1 MWPLAALQAGLF
13 FHARLAAS
21 SVDVYTAQA
30 VLTLTGRV
38 DATRLRA
45 AAQALLDRH
54 ETLRTAFV
62 TDGDGNAV
70 QIVLDHAQVAW
81 TEHDRRVSD
90 GGAPEGSA
98 WSRSAT
104 ASEPAGRTA
113 ETGEFAD
120 LVEADRNA
128 RFDLA
133 APPLI
138 RFTLIRVAE
147 HEWRF
152 VVSNHH
158 ILLDGWSTPLVMR
171 DLLALYAL
179 HGDASA
185 LPAVRSYRH
194 FLEWVAQQDH
204 SVSVAAWSDA
214 LRGVTEPTLLARP
227 DASREITALS
237 DEYLFD
243 LDEPTT
249 ARLVALAA
257 ELGVTPNTV
266 LQVAWSIVLGRMT
279 GRDDVLFGTT
289 VSGRPAQLSG
299 VESMVGLFINTV
311 PVRVRFDAAESVRE
325 VLTRT
330 QGEQADL
337 LDHHYIGLAEIQSA
351 AGIGGL
357 FDSLV
362 VFESYPVDAEGIK
375 AQAADIDGMAVT
387 GLDAADAT
395 HYPLSLIA
403 QLDTKLR
410 IRAGYLSDL
419 FDAATVHRIAERL
432 IRVLTAI
439 TAEPGVAVG
448 DIELLDAAERALVVR
463 EWNATAH
470 EVDQRA
476 TLVSMFEAQLAKT
489 PQATALTFEGTSLSY
504 AEFADEVY
512 RLARWLI
519 DRGVGPESYVALGM
533 RRSIDLVVG
542 MYAVSVA
549 GGAYV
554 PLDPDHPAERTEY
567 ILATAD
573 PVCVLT
579 SGTDLEID
587 TAQVRI
593 DLLDLEG
600 YAETRVTD
608 AERGTP
614 LRPSNTAYVIFT
626 SGSTG
631 RPKGVAVSH
640 GAIVNR
646 LVWMQT
652 EYGLTADDVVLQK
665 TPATF
670 DVSVWEFFWP
680 LQIGAR
686 LVVAKPDGHRDPAYL
701 AEIIRTEGVTVTH
714 FVPSMLAVFVADAA
728 AARCESLR
736 LVFASGEALPPKP
749 AHRLREL
756 TGATLHNLYGPT
768 EAAVDVTF
776 HEVVDTDTDTVP
788 IGAPVFNT
796 EVYVLDSRLRPVP
809 VGVAGELYLAGT
821 QLARGYVARPDL
833 TADRFVANPFED
845 DGQRMYRT
853 GDLVA
858 WTEHG
863 ELEYLGRTDFQV
875 KLRGLRIELGEIE
888 SALTG
893 LDEVAQSVV
902 VVRGDQHTGDQLVA
916 YVIPAPG
923 RSVDIEDAR
932 EQLGENLPA
941 YMVPAVIVVLD
952 EFPLNASGK
961 LDRKA
966 LPAPVFEAAVFRAPT
981 TPVEEIV
988 AATFAEVLGLER
1000 VGLDDDFF
1008 ALGGNS
1014 LTATRVAARLSAA
1027 LESDIGV
1034 RELFESA
1041 TVAALAARAETHS
1054 GTDRRAALV
1063 PQQRPERVPLSLA
1076 QQRMWFLNRFD
1087 PESAVDNIPAAVRLS
1102 GLLDRQALQVAVADV
1117 LARHESLRTYYPEVS
1132 GAAHQV
1138 IVPTGKVIPDLAP
1151 IDTTAAELPRRLAD
1165 LVRTAFDVT
1174 AEVPF
1179 RAALFELSPTEHV
1192 LALVVH
1198 HISADGFS
1206 MGPLTRDV
1214 MTAYSARV
1222 EGAEP
1227 AWRPLE
1233 VQYADFALWQRAVL
1247 GDEDDAKSVISQQIS
1262 FWAEQLRGLPEQL
1275 DLPADRPRPAVA
1287 SGRGA
1292 THTFEIDADTH
1303 AALTE
1308 LARTRGATLFMVAH
1322 AALAVLLS
1330 RLSGETDIAIG
1341 TPIAGRGER
1350 ALDDLIGMFVNTL
1363 VLRTEVDGD
1372 AGFTELLG
1380 EVRARDI
1387 AAFGHADLPFERLV
1401 EIINPARSQA
1411 RHPLFQVM
1419 LSFQNTGQTSLELPG
1434 LTVSGVDLAVDV
1446 AKFDLQVVLTEK
1458 PADSPSG
1465 IVAELIYATDLF
1477 DAATMDGFGARFAR
1491 LLAELAADPT
1501 RAVGDIALLDA
1512 AETALAVRG
1521 WNDTAREL
1529 PAAGTLVE
1537 EFGRQAAAT
1546 PDAVALVDPGTG
1558 ATLTYA
1564 EFASRVH
1571 RLAHRLIEAGVGP
1584 ETLVALG
1591 LRRSIDL
1598 VVAAYAVQEA
1608 GGGYVPLDLDQPADR
1623 IAYVLETAA
1632 PVVVLTTG
1640 REAFDAGELPT
1651 LAIDTLEVAAYSDA
1665 PVTDAER
1672 LAPLR
1677 PQHPAYV
1684 IFTSGSTGR
1693 PKGVAVPHAAVVNQI
1708 RWITGEYGIG
1718 ADDVVLFKTPA
1729 TFDVSVWEL
1738 FGPLS
1743 TGGRIVV
1750 ASPDGHRDPQYLA
1763 DVIAAQRVTMTSFV
1777 PSMLTV
1783 FAGSVDPEGAALSS
1797 LRALL
1802 IAGEAFTGD
1811 AVAAF
1816 RRVSDAA
1823 LFNLYGPTEFTVHAT
1838 HGPVADQ
1845 VDGAVPIGAPV
1856 WNSAAYVLDS
1866 RLHPVAAGVAG
1877 ELYLA
1882 GAQLARGYF
1891 GRTDLTA
1898 DRFVADPFG
1907 GAGDRMY
1914 RTGDLVRRDADG
1926 VITYLGRTDFQVKLR
1941 GLRIELGEIEA
1952 ALTAHETV
1960 SQAVVVVRSDARTGD
1975 QLVGYV
1981 VAAAGATAEIDA
1993 LRTHLAAQLP
2003 SYMVPAAFV
2012 ALDEMPLSANG
2023 KLDRRALPDP
2033 VFEAREFRA
2042 PSTPIEEIVATTF
2055 AEVLGL
2061 SGDRAVGLDDDFFDL
2076 GGNSLIATQVVARLG
2091 AALDTR
2097 VPVRVLFEAPSV
2109 AALAAKVE
2117 SHAGSGSRRELVA
2130 GPRPERIPLS
2140 LAQQRM
2146 WFLNRFDSTTAVN
2159 NIPLAVR
2166 LTGDLDV
2173 EALRQAVA
2181 DVVERHEVLRTVY
2194 PETADGQ
2201 GVQVVLPANQ
2211 APISL
2216 TPITVDE
2223 GELHARIS
2231 AEVLTAFDVT
2241 AEVPVHAALFRIA
2254 GSMDGSQPDTH
2265 VLVFVVHHI
2274 SGDGWSVRPL
2284 ARDVMI
2290 AYAARSRGEAP
2301 GWAPLP
2307 VQYADFALWQRET
2320 LGAEDDS
2327 SSMIAQQVAYWSAHL
2342 AGLPDQLDLPT
2353 DRPRPAVASN
2363 RGGVHEFSIDPALTA
2378 SLNAL
2383 AREHGASLFMVVHA
2397 AFAALLGRLSGTD
2410 DIAIGTAVAGRGE
2423 AVLDDAIGMFVNTLV
2438 LRSAIDPAQ
2447 PFAELL
2453 AQTRE
2458 NDLAAF
2464 GHADLPFERLV
2475 EILNPA
2481 RSQARHPL
2489 VQVMLSFQNTGEASF
2504 ELPGL
2509 EVAGVPLDVVTAKFD
2524 LHLNLTDRYRAD
2536 GSADGMAAEFA
2547 YATDMFEPATI
2558 AALAQ
2563 RLVRM
2568 LTAVVAAPA
2577 TAIGEVDLLDQAE
2590 RRRVLTDW
2598 NATAHPVDETATL
2611 VSMFEAQAAT
2621 SPNAPALTFGG
2632 TTLSYAEFTAQVNR
2646 LARHLIAQGVGP
2658 DTMVALGMRRSLE
2671 LVVGMYAVSVAGGAY
2686 VPLDPDHPAE
2696 RTHYVLETAAPVC
2709 VLTTAR
2715 DGFDAG
2721 SATALNIESLD
2732 LAGYSAAPVTD
2743 AERIA
2748 PLRPSNTA
2756 YVIFT
2761 SGSTGRP
2768 KGVAVSHGA
2777 IVNRLVWMQ
2786 TEYGLT
2792 ADDVV
2797 LQKTPA
2803 TFDVS
2808 VWEFFWPL
2816 QIGARL
2822 VVAKPDGHRDP
2833 AYLAEIIRTEGVT
2846 TAHFVPSMMSVFV
2859 AELAESAA
2867 VALADGRANGS
2878 SLRLVFAS
2886 GEALPAPT
2894 AQRLRALTGAA
2905 LHNLYGPTEAAVDV
2919 TFHEVTD
2926 ADTTSVPIG
2935 APVFNTQV
2943 YVLDSRLHPVPV
2955 GVPGE
2960 LYLAGVQ
2967 LARGY
2972 VARPDLTADR
2982 FVADPFGADGAR
2994 MYRTGDLVT
3003 WTADGEL
3010 EYLGRTDFQVK
3021 LRGLRIELGEIESAL
3036 TALPSIAQ
3044 SVVVVRSEERLG
3056 DQLVGYLIPAAGIT
3070 IDLDAV
3076 RTELGG
3082 ALPGYMVPTAFVIL
3096 DAFPLNASGKLD
3108 RKALPAP
3115 VFEAKVFR
3123 APSTPIEEIV
3133 AGTFG
3138 DVLGVTRVGAD
3149 DDFFELGGN
3158 SLLATQVTAR
3168 IGAALD
3174 TQLSVRDLFEAST
3187 VSALAATV
3195 ERNAGSGRTRPRLTA
3210 GEPPA
3215 RIPLSP
3221 AQQRYWFLNQ
3231 FDTSTSAVDNIPLAV
3246 RLTGEL
3252 DVPALEQAIGD
3263 VFARHEMLRTTY
3275 PASPDG
3281 PHQVILPIAQSRAE
3295 VHHIAV
3301 DEAELLG
3308 AVIEFAMTT
3317 FDVTREVPLKVALFE
3332 LSETDRVLA
3341 FTVHHVSADGSS
3353 MGPLARDIMAAYVA
3367 RVQGEAPQ
3375 WAPLPVQYA
3384 DYALWQR
3391 EVLGDEA
3398 DPASLA
3404 AKQVAYW
3411 TEALA
3416 GLPDQLELPADR
3428 PRPPAQSFQ
3437 GKAIRFEIDPARHAA
3452 LHELARANNAS
3463 LFMVV
3468 HAALAVLLARLSG
3481 TDDIAVGTPIAGRG
3495 ERELDDLIGMF
3506 VNTLVFR
3513 TAIDPAA
3520 SFADLLADVRER
3532 DLEAFANADVPFERL
3547 VEVLNPVRS
3556 TARNPLFQVGLSFQN
3571 LADTTFELPGLTV
3584 SAVDYDSQLA
3594 KTDLHVT
3601 LYDRYTDDGAPAQLV
3616 TEFGYAIDLFDE
3628 ATVQSFADRFLLVLD
3643 AVAADASVPVGDID
3657 LLTAPESERIVT
3669 AWNDTAHAID
3679 TDATLVSLLD
3689 ATVAA
3694 TPDAM
3699 ALVVD
3704 EAEGRRELSYADL
3717 DAEVNRLARHLIE
3730 RGIGTE
3736 DRVALAI
3743 RRSAELI
3750 IAMYAVARTGAAY
3763 VPIDPDQPAE
3773 RTDYILET
3781 AAPAVVLTTANAEFS
3796 TAAAD
3801 VVVLDELDLG
3811 AVSPAAI
3818 TERRGELLPANTA
3831 YVIFTS
3837 GSTGKPKG
3845 VAVPHG
3851 AIVNQL
3857 LWEAAEFGI
3866 GADDAVLLKTAATF
3880 DLSVWEFWTAA
3891 VTGARLVVATADGHR
3906 DPAYLNDLMRATG
3919 VTTLHVVPSMLD
3931 ALLTESGA
3939 ALPRTLRRVLAIGEA
3954 LPAST
3959 AQRFRGANTAALFNL
3974 YGPTE
3979 AAVSITSHA
3988 VTDADQVSVS
3998 IGAPEWN
4005 SRVYVLDSRLRPV
4018 PVGVSG
4024 ELYLAGAQ
4032 LARGYYGRA
4041 DLTADRFVADPFSGA
4056 GERMYRTGDLVAW
4069 NADGELDY
4077 RGRTDFQ
4084 VKIRGFRIE
4093 LGEIEA
4099 ALLRQPGITAA
4110 AVLAHTDPV
4119 VGDRLVAYVV
4129 ADAPDID
4136 KMALRAALGAEL
4148 PSYMVPTVFLQL
4160 DALPLNANGKL
4171 DRKALPEPEVE
4182 KAVFRAPVSPSE
4194 QLVAATFAEVLRL
4207 DQPRP
4212 AGPEAVA
4219 QRDHAGPS
4227 GAAASGTA
4235 KRFGLDDD
4243 FFAWGGNSLLATQV
4257 AARLGEA
4264 LDTRIPVRLLFEA
4277 STVSALAHRIEQ
4289 HAETGDRKALTAGPR
4304 PEHIPLSLAQQRM
4317 WFLNR
4322 FDTQSAAY
4330 NVPVAVRLTGD
4341 LDVAALR
4348 AAIIDLVSRHEILRT
4363 VYPQTEAGA
4372 AQVILSP
4379 AQAAP
4384 ELLERTVAADEME
4397 SAVAELMSTVFDVTV
4412 EVPLRIALFRAESTE
4427 AEPVAAE
4434 FGPARVVTG
4443 DFVLAMVVH
4452 HISGDGSS
4460 VAPLT
4465 RDLMTAYAA
4474 RSAGQEPGWSPL
4486 AVQYADYSIWQ
4497 RELLGS
4503 EDDPDSMAAKQV
4515 AHWKQALA
4523 DLPDQLDLPADRPRP
4538 AVQTFAGSKV
4548 DVQIDADTHRAL
4560 VELARAEG
4568 ATLFMVVHTA
4578 LAVLLARLSG
4588 TDDIAIGTP
4597 MAGRGEAVLDD
4608 MIGMFVNTLVFRT
4621 KVDGGEAFTELLAR
4635 QREDDIAAFAN
4646 ADVPFERLVE
4656 VLNPVRSTAR
4666 HPLFQVGLSFQNLS
4680 RATLELPGLR
4690 VSGLD
4695 IDSQLSQFD
4704 LHLIATD
4711 RYGDAGE
4718 PEGISGIF
4726 TYATDLFDHATVEG
4740 FVERF
4745 VRLLGAIVE
4754 TPRTAVGDIDLL
4766 APAERAQVL
4775 TARNATAYTVETE
4788 ATLVSLLDATV
4799 AADPK
4804 STALVTDDGAQ
4815 LSYAELDARVN
4826 RLARHLISLGVGPE
4840 ARVALALRRSVDL
4853 VVAMYAVAKSGGAY
4867 VPVDP
4872 DQAAE
4877 RTTYI
4882 LETAAPVCVLTDADA
4897 EFATDVAPVVRIDE
4911 LGLDDVSAAPIS
4923 DAERTEPLRPAH
4935 TAYVIFTSGST
4946 GRPKGVA
4953 VPHGAIA
4960 NQLQWKLVEF
4970 GMDAAD
4976 AVLLKTAATFDLS
4989 VWEFWSAAVC
4999 GGRLVI
5005 AAADGHRD
5013 PAYLNELMSREW
5025 VTTLHVVPSMLD
5037 ALLASGMPDSLWRV
5051 LAIGEALPGSLAQR
5065 FRTAFPRTE
5074 LFNLY
5079 GPTEAAV
5086 SITSHRVN
5094 AADQGSVSI
5103 GAPEWNSQVYVLDSR
5118 LHPVPDGV
5126 AGELYL
5132 AGAQLAR
5139 GYFGR
5144 ADLTA
5149 DRFVANPFTPGTRMY
5164 RTGDLVAWTDGELD
5178 YRGRTDFQVKIRG
5191 FRIELGEI
5199 EAALLAL
5206 PEIAQAAVIAKSDP
5220 RTGDRLVAYLVGGD
5234 IDVAQVKSTLSEGL
5248 PSYMVPA
5255 AFVVLD
5261 ALPLNVN
5268 GKLDR
5273 KALPEPEFE
5282 AQAFRAPSTP
5292 IEEIVAG
5299 VFADVLGTDRVGAD
5313 DDFFALGGNSL
5324 LATQVAARLGAALD
5338 SRVPVR
5344 LLFEASTVAGLAVKV
5359 EQGAGAGGR
5368 RALVAGPRPER
5379 VPLSLAQQRMWF
5391 LNQFDTSSAVNNI
5404 PVAVRLTGELDVEA
5418 LQLAVADVLAR
5429 HETLRTVYPS
5439 TDGTPHQVILPV
5451 EGNVP
5456 DLTPETVAPDQ
5467 VPDRIA
5473 ALISTGFD
5481 VLDEVPLRAELMRVA
5496 DGEFVLV
5503 FVAHHISAD
5512 GWSMGPLTRDVMIA
5526 YAARAAGEAPGWAP
5540 LPVQYADFSIWQRE
5554 VLGAETDETSLI
5566 SQQADY
5572 WKRALAGVPDELNLP
5587 LDRPRPS
5594 TQSFAGGR
5602 VLFPIDTE
5610 IHAGLSAIARE
5621 QNATLFMV
5629 VHTALAVFLA
5639 RMSGTEDIVIGTP
5652 IAGRGEAELDDVI
5665 GMFVNTLALRT
5676 QVGAQLGFTEL
5687 LAQAKEADL
5696 AAFAHADIPFERLVE
5711 LLNPERSTARHPLF
5725 QVALSFENL
5734 PDAGFELPGLSVSA
5748 VDFDVDTAKFDLLL
5762 TVREAG
5768 EGDDAGAYAEFSYA
5782 SDLFDQ
5788 STVEKFAQ
5796 RFQRLLAE
5804 VVADT
5809 TTPVGDLE
5817 LLDTVERAELL
5828 TRTGGPAA
5836 STSTLPELLAQAV
5849 AANPDGQ
5856 ALVAP
5861 GEPVDVGLAR
5871 ALAAVGS
5878 DDQDALSTTAVS
5890 ALTYAELDA
5899 ASSRLARV
5907 LIARGAAPETVVAIA
5922 MQRSLDTTLAIWAVI
5937 KSGAA
5942 FLPVDPKYP
5951 AERIAHMMS
5960 DSGAALGIT
5969 VSSEVDHLPA
5979 PALGEWLVLDDA
5991 VLRAEIAQQSDA
6003 PITDADRRGAVRTG
6017 NTAYMIYTSGSTGLP
6032 KGVVVS
6038 HTGVAN
6044 FAAAQVAQFGLGKD
6058 ARTLAFAS
6066 PSFDASI
6073 LEFLLAVGSA
6083 GTLVIT
6089 PVGVVGGEELAEI
6102 IDGQQLTHVFL
6113 TPLVAASMEPA
6124 ALAGLEALIVGGDKA
6139 PVDLVAN
6146 WHSVGA
6152 DPARHRF
6159 YNAYGPT
6166 EATIATNL
6174 SDALLPGDTM
6184 NIGGPIA
6191 GATVYV
6197 LDNRLRPVPEGV
6209 AGELYLG
6216 GVALARGYHARH
6228 GLTAERFV
6236 ADPYAD
6242 GERLYR
6248 TGDVV
6253 AWRTVNGKP
6262 VVEYVGRNDFQV
6274 KIRGFRIELGEIDAV
6289 LTAHDDVEF
6298 AATIGRTTDAGAT
6311 ILVSYVRATPG
6322 AAADPA
6328 ALVEYA
6334 AQQLPAHM
6342 VPAAVMVLDEIPLTP
6357 AGKLD
6362 RRALPEPVLA
6372 PREFRTPT
6380 SEVEAIIAT
6389 VFAEVLG
6396 VDAVGLDDSFFALGG
6411 DSILSIQLVSRAKD
6425 RGVLFKP
6432 RDVFEK
6438 RSVAGLAEI
6447 AVLAGDAE
6455 QIVLEEL
6462 PGGGVGDIPMLPI
6475 MRQILSGGSTYD
6487 RFSQSMVL
6495 RLPENITDEVLHATI
6510 GAVFDHH
6517 DVLRSRVARV
6527 VAERPAGPESVA
6539 ERDHAGPSG
6548 AEQSDAGEW
6557 VFEALAPGE
6566 VDVTALV
6573 RRVEVPGEIGDEELS
6588 KLASVEYDEAMGRL
6602 DPAGAAMVQFVWFA
6616 FGENTD
6622 GPRRRDALLIVGHHF
6637 VIDGVSWRILI
6648 PDLGMAW
6655 GQIAAGQQVALP
6667 ANGTSM
6673 RRWAHSLVEQAS
6685 ERRAELPFWR
6695 EVSTTAD
6702 PRLGARAFDPKVDT
6716 FATVDR
6722 VQVTL
6727 SPEVTDAVLTAIPG
6741 LYHGGVNDGL
6751 LTALALAVSRWRGDE
6766 SGTAALIKLEGHGR
6780 QEEIVAGADL
6790 SRTVGWFTTAF
6801 PVRLDLAGADLDD
6814 AFAGGAT
6821 LGAVIKSVKEQML
6834 AVPDKGIGYGMLK
6847 YLTAEGAELPSVG
6860 QISFNY
6866 LGRATAGEIPTELAE
6881 LGWVPVADL
6890 GQLDAEM
6897 DLDMPANA
6905 TLDINAIVND
6915 GDEGPQL
6922 GANIAFPTGLLTAE
6936 QAREFADLFVA
6947 ALTALATHA
6956 RRGDAGGFTPS
6967 DMPLVRVEQSDLELW
6982 ETNYPA
6988 MAEVWPLSP
6997 LQAGLMFHA
7006 MLSSATF
7013 DVYTVQAVLDL
7024 TGTLDVDRLRGAA
7037 QAVLDR
7043 YPNLRTAFVTDSAG
7057 QPVQVVLSELE
7068 VPWRE
7073 VDLTDLPAEERL
7085 PRMQQLLR
7093 ADQANQFDMATAPLI
7108 RFGLY
7113 KTEEEKA
7120 HLAIT
7125 VHHILLD
7132 GWSMPLLM
7140 RDLLVL
7146 YAVHGDLTALP
7157 RVASYRNFL
7166 SWLSG
7171 WDREQS
7177 LRAWS
7182 DALAGV
7188 EGPTQLAP
7196 APRGE
7201 ERYELDKIIVEIDS
7215 DRTRSLSKHAGELG
7229 VTVNTLLQ
7237 TAWGIVIGRLTG
7249 RDDVVFGATVSGR
7262 PAELPGVESMV
7273 GLFINTLPVRIQI
7286 DDRISAEEL
7295 TKRVQS
7301 EQAELLSHHFVG
7313 LSDIQRVAGAGSQ
7326 FDTLLVFESYPM
7338 DKDAVTAASSIDGM
7352 QVTGVGLDD
7361 ATHYPLTLVVM
7372 AESTIEIT
7380 MKYLTST
7387 FTADEIRTLSQRL
7400 LRVLDELLDNP
7411 TGLVGDIDILD
7422 AGERAR
7428 LLAESGVTA
7437 AVSAPVAASG
7447 VGAQTVA
7454 KVLGEVVEADPQAPA
7469 LLRGDSEIAYSA
7481 LDRKSSQLA
7490 RVLIARG
7497 AGPGDVVAISLPR
7510 GVDSVLAAW
7519 AVQKAGAAVLFAG
7532 ALTGVE
7538 IAAAGASFGISD
7550 APVAGVAGEWLVLA
7564 DVEAEIAAA
7573 AAHPVSYADRT
7584 RPLSEDHPAFVAV
7597 TGGETA
7603 TLTQSAAVALAKRLR
7618 TTHGVDYE
7626 STTYT
7631 THASGPAAIQEF
7643 LVAATAGA
7651 LSVLPDGSVEDDLA
7665 DGEVTHWF
7673 VVPGDATDA
7682 ADGEVTVIVAE

>member
-1 MWPLAALQAGLF
+1 RTLRNLLADAVAQNPTGTAVVFQGISVSYAELDERSNRLARLLIAEGIGAEDLVAIGVPRSADSVLAAWAVAKTGAAFVPVDPTYPADRIAHMVTDSGSPLGITVASVLGGLPDIAPREAAGIESTPHATATLDSSAADAAAAGWLVLDELDLARFDGGPIADDELVRVTTPEQPAYVIYTSGSTGVPKGVVVTHAGLANFGEEQAQRYALDTGTRALHFASPSFDASILELLLALARGGALVVVPPGVYGGDELSELIRTERVTHAFITPAALATFDPSGLDSLRVLVAGGEAVPADLVSKWAVPLADGTTRAFHNGYGPTETTIMTNISAALTPGELVTIGGPTLGMRSLILDAQLQPVPVGVAGELYLSGIQLARGYHARAGLTADRFVADPFIPGERMYRTGDVVRWTAERTVEYVGRSDFQVKIRGFRIELGEIDSALASHETVDFATTVGHKSTAGAVSLVAYVVAAPGHSIDVAALTAHVEDRLPAYMVPSSIMVIDHVPLTPVGKLDRKALPEPVFATEVTFRAARNPIEQTIAEVFAEVLGVERVGVDDSFFALGGDSIVSIQLVSRAKARGVLFSPRNVFEQRTVAGLASVAETADVAAASAITLAELPGGGVGEMPLTPVVRFMAERPGSFDRFNQTMALELPVGIDRAGIAATVGAVIDRHDMLRSRLHQVDGRWVVDTAPTGTVDATALIDHTSFDPAVSDAELVEIAATALDAGLDRLDPANGVVVRFVWLEPLNAGSATADGLTAAGTNATAEGLAVTQTSDAAATGGADGSANARRAGRLIVVAHHLVVDGVSWRILVPDFVSAWGQLSAGQQPELVAPATSMRAWAHALADEARTTDRAAELDFWREVVATPDPLLTERPMDPAVDVSGVVEKLPVEVSAEVTKALLTTVPALFHGGVNDGLLTALALAAAKWRSTRTGPGALGNGHRADPSGDALLVRLEGHGREEEVAPGSDLSRTVGWFTAIFPVRLDLAGIDIDAALAGGPALGQAVKAVKEQLLAVPDRGIGYGLLRYMNAETAVELPTQLPGQISFNYLGRVADSDVPDALRGFGWIPAPELAALGGAYDADMPAMAPLDVNAIVVGDKLSANIGYPSTLLAEAEVREFADLWITALEAVARHANSADAGGHTPSDFALVRSTQRDIDTWEKRYPELTQVWPLAALQAGLF
-13 FHARLAAS
+13 FHARLAAT

-62 TDGDGNAV
+62 TDHDGNAV
-70 QIVLDHAQVAW
+70 QVVLDTTRVAW
-81 TEHDRRVSD
+81 TEHDRI
-90 GGAPEGSA
+90 
-98 WSRSAT
+98 
-104 ASEPAGRTA
+104 

-120 LVEADRNA
+120 LVEADRTA

-133 APPLI
+133 NPPLI
-138 RFTLIRVAE
+138 RFTLIQIAE

-194 FLEWVAQQDH
+194 FLEWVGRQDH
-204 SVSVAAWSDA
+204 SVSVEAWSHA
-214 LRGVTEPTLLARP
+214 LRGVTEPAMLARP
-227 DASREITALS
+227 DASREIAALS

-257 ELGVTPNTV
+257 DLGVTPNTV

-311 PVRVRFDAAESVRE
+311 PVRVRFDAAESVRD

-351 AGIGGL
+351 AGVGGL

-403 QLDTKLR
+403 QLDTQLH

-419 FDAATVHRIAERL
+419 FDTATVHRIAERL

-439 TAEPGVAVG
+439 TTEPAVAVG
-448 DIELLDAAERALVVR
+448 DIELLDAAERELVVR

-476 TLVSMFEAQLAKT
+476 TLVSMFEAQVART
-489 PQATALTFEGTSLSY
+489 PQATALSFEGTSLSY
-504 AEFADEVY
+504 AEFAQRVY
-512 RLARWLI
+512 RLSRWLI
-519 DRGVGPESYVALGM
+519 DRGVGPETYVALGM
-533 RRSIDLVVG
+533 RRSLDLVIG

-593 DLLDLEG
+593 DLLDLDG
-600 YAETRVTD
+600 YTDTRVTD
-608 AERGTP
+608 AQRTAP
-614 LRPSNTAYVIFT
+614 LRPANTAYVIFT

-646 LVWMQT
+646 LVWMQ
-652 EYGLTADDVVLQK
+652 EAYGLTEADVVLQK

-680 LQIGAR
+680 LQIGAK

-701 AEIIRTEGVTVTH
+701 AEIIHTEGVTVTH

-728 AARCESLR
+728 AARCASLR
-736 LVFASGEALPPKP
+736 MVFASGEALPPKP

-756 TGATLHNLYGPT
+756 TGAALHNLYGPT

-776 HEVVDTDTDTVP
+776 HEVVDTDVDTVP

-796 EVYVLDSRLRPVP
+796 QVYVLDARLRPVP
-809 VGVAGELYLAGT
+809 VGVAGELYLAGV

-833 TADRFVANPFED
+833 TADRFVADPFGD
-845 DGQRMYRT
+845 DGERMYRT

-858 WTEHG
+858 WTEQG

-916 YVIPAPG
+916 YVIPATG
-923 RSVDIEDAR
+923 RTVDIEDAR
-932 EQLGENLPA
+932 EELGGNLPA
-941 YMVPAVIVVLD
+941 YMVPSVIVVLD

-988 AATFAEVLGLER
+988 AATFAGVLGVDR

-1014 LTATRVAARLSAA
+1014 LTATQVAARLSAA
-1027 LESDIGV
+1027 LDTDIGV
-1034 RELFESA
+1034 RELFESS
-1041 TVAALAARAETHS
+1041 TVAGLAARAETHS
-1054 GTDRRAALV
+1054 GAERRAPLV

-1117 LARHESLRTYYPEVS
+1117 LARHESLRSYYPEVS
-1132 GAAHQV
+1132 GAGYQV

-1151 IDTTAAELPRRLAD
+1151 IETTAAELPQRLSE

-1179 RAALFELSPTEHV
+1179 RAALFEVSPTEHV

-1247 GDEDDAKSVISQQIS
+1247 GDEDDAKSVIAQQIS
-1262 FWAEQLRGLPEQL
+1262 YWGSTLDGLPEQL

-1292 THTFEIDADTH
+1292 TRTFEIDAKTH

-1308 LARTRGATLFMVAH
+1308 LARTRGATLFMVSH
-1322 AALAVLLS
+1322 AALALLLS
-1330 RLSGETDIAIG
+1330 RLSGEHDIAIG

-1363 VLRTEVDGD
+1363 VLRTEIDSD
-1372 AGFTELLG
+1372 ASFADLLG
-1380 EVRARDI
+1380 AVRASDI

-1419 LSFQNTGQTSLELPG
+1419 LAFQNTGQTSLELPG
-1434 LTVSGVDLAVDV
+1434 LTVSGVDLPIDV

-1458 PADSPSG
+1458 PGEASG

-1477 DAATMDGFGARFAR
+1477 DAATMDRFGARFAR
-1491 LLAELAADPT
+1491 LLAGIAAAPN
-1501 RAVGDIALLDA
+1501 RAVGDLALLDS
-1512 AETALAVRG
+1512 AETALAVHG

-1529 PAAGTLVE
+1529 SEAGTLVD
-1537 EFGRQAAAT
+1537 EFARQAAAT
-1546 PDAVALVDPGTG
+1546 PDAVAMVDPATG
-1558 ATLTYA
+1558 ETLTYA

-1584 ETLVALG
+1584 ESLVALG

-1632 PVVVLTTG
+1632 PVVVLTTTRDG
-1640 REAFDAGELPT
+1640 FEDAAPILV
-1651 LAIDTLEVAAYSDA
+1651 IDALDLSAYPET
-1665 PVTDAER
+1665 PVTDADR
-1672 LAPLR
+1672 IAPLL

-1693 PKGVAVPHAAVVNQI
+1693 PKGVAVPHSAVVNQI

-1718 ADDVVLFKTPA
+1718 AGDVVLFKTPA

-1750 ASPDGHRDPQYLA
+1750 ANPDGHRDPQYLA

-1783 FAGSVDPEGAALSS
+1783 FAGSIDQAAVEGGALSS

-1802 IAGEAFTGD
+1802 IAGEAFTAD
-1811 AVAAF
+1811 TVVAF
-1816 RRVSDAA
+1816 RKVSDAA

-1856 WNSAAYVLDS
+1856 WNSQAYVLDS

-1891 GRTDLTA
+1891 GRPDLTA

-1907 GAGDRMY
+1907 TDGERMY
-1914 RTGDLVRRDADG
+1914 RTGDLVRRDENG

-1952 ALTAHETV
+1952 ALTAHNTV
-1960 SQAVVVVRSDARTGD
+1960 TQAVVVVRSDARIGD

-1981 VAAAGATAEIDA
+1981 VPAVGETADIDV
-1993 LRTHLAAQLP
+1993 LRAQLAAQLP

-2012 ALDEMPLSANG
+2012 VIDEMPLSANG
-2023 KLDRRALPDP
+2023 KLDRRALPEP

-2042 PSTPIEEIVATTF
+2042 PRTPIEEIVAATF

-2097 VPVRVLFEAPSV
+2097 VPVRALFEAPSV
-2109 AALAAKVE
+2109 AALATKVE
-2117 SHAGSGSRRELVA
+2117 VHAGSGSRRELVA
-2130 GPRPERIPLS
+2130 GARPDQIPLS

-2146 WFLNRFDSTTAVN
+2146 WFLNRFDSATGVN

-2166 LTGDLDV
+2166 LTGDLDID
-2173 EALRQAVA
+2173 ALRQAVA
-2181 DVVERHEVLRTVY
+2181 DVVDRHEVLRTVY

-2201 GVQVVLPANQ
+2201 GVQVVLPAGQ
-2211 APISL
+2211 MPISL
-2216 TPITVDE
+2216 HPITVGEDE
-2223 GELHARIS
+2223 IRDRIS
-2231 AEVLTAFDVT
+2231 ELVLAGFDVT
-2241 AEVPVHAALFRIA
+2241 AEVPVRAELLRIA
-2254 GSMDGSQPDTH
+2254 GSMDGSHPDTH

-2301 GWAPLP
+2301 GWTPLP

-2320 LGAEDDS
+2320 LGSEADS
-2327 SSMIAQQVAYWSAHL
+2327 ASMIAQQVAYWSQNL
-2342 AGLPDQLDLPT
+2342 AGLPDQLDLPA
-2353 DRPRPAVASN
+2353 DRARPAVASN
-2363 RGGVHEFSIDPALTA
+2363 RGGVHEFSIDPALSA
-2378 SLNAL
+2378 GLNAL

-2397 AFAALLGRLSGTD
+2397 AFAALLARLSGSD

-2438 LRSAIDPAQ
+2438 LRSAVDPAQ
-2447 PFAELL
+2447 PFTELL

-2489 VQVMLSFQNTGEASF
+2489 FQVMLSFQNTGEASF

-2524 LHLNLTDRYRAD
+2524 LHLNLADRHRAD
-2536 GSADGMAAEFA
+2536 GSADGMTAEFA
-2547 YATDMFEPATI
+2547 YATDMFDADTI
-2558 AALAQ
+2558 AVLAQ

-2568 LTAVVAAPA
+2568 LTAVVAKPA
-2577 TAIGEVDLLDQAE
+2577 RAIGEVELLAPAE
-2590 RRRVLTDW
+2590 YRQVVTDW
-2598 NATAHPVDETATL
+2598 NATEHPVDQAATL

-2621 SPNAPALTFGG
+2621 SPRATAVTFEG
-2632 TTLSYAEFTAQVNR
+2632 TSLSYREFTAQVNR

-2658 DTMVALGMRRSLE
+2658 DTMVALGMRRSLD
-2671 LVVGMYAVSVAGGAY
+2671 LVIGMYAVSVAGGAY

-2709 VLTTAR
+2709 VLTTVR
-2715 DGFDAG
+2715 DEFDAG
-2721 SATALNIESLD
+2721 STTALNIEGLD
-2732 LAGYSAAPVTD
+2732 LSGYSDAPVTD

-2748 PLRPSNTA
+2748 PLRPANTA

-2786 TEYGLT
+2786 EAYGLT
-2792 ADDVV
+2792 EADVV

-2833 AYLAEIIRTEGVT
+2833 AYLAEIIATEDVT

-2867 VALADGRANGS
+2867 VALADGAEVSS

-2894 AQRLRALTGAA
+2894 AQRMRALTGAA

-2943 YVLDSRLHPVPV
+2943 YVLDSRLHPAPV

-2972 VARPDLTADR
+2972 VNRPDLTADR
-2982 FVADPFGADGAR
+2982 FVADPFGEDGAR
-2994 MYRTGDLVT
+2994 MYRTGDLVA

-3044 SVVVVRSEERLG
+3044 SVVVVRSDERLG
-3056 DQLVGYLIPAAGIT
+3056 DQLVGYLIPAAGAG

-3082 ALPGYMVPTAFVIL
+3082 ALPAYMVPTAFVIL

-3123 APSTPIEEIV
+3123 AASTPIEEIV

-3187 VSALAATV
+3187 VSALAARA
-3195 ERNAGSGRTRPRLTA
+3195 EHNAGSGRTRPRLTA
-3210 GEPPA
+3210 GERPA
-3215 RIPLSP
+3215 VIPLSP

-3275 PASPDG
+3275 PGSPDG
-3281 PHQVILPIAQSRAE
+3281 PHQVILPVSQSRAV

-3301 DEAELLG
+3301 TEAELLG
-3308 AVIEFAMTT
+3308 SVIEFAMTT
-3317 FDVTREVPLKVALFE
+3317 FDVTQEVPLKVALFE
-3332 LSETDRVLA
+3332 LNATDHVLA

-3391 EVLGDEA
+3391 EVLGDET
-3398 DPASLA
+3398 DSESLA

-3411 TEALA
+3411 SEALA

-3437 GKAIRFEIDPARHAA
+3437 GQAIRFEIDPERHAA

-3513 TAIDPAA
+3513 TAVDPGA
-3520 SFADLLADVRER
+3520 SFAELLADVRNR

-3628 ATVQSFADRFLLVLD
+3628 STVQSFADRFLLVLD
-3643 AVAADASVPVGDID
+3643 AVAADATIPVGDID
-3657 LLTAPESERIVT
+3657 LLTTPESERIVT
-3669 AWNDTAHAID
+3669 AWNDTAHAVD

-3694 TPDAM
+3694 TPEAIAM
-3699 ALVVD
+3699 VVD
-3704 EAEGRRELSYADL
+3704 EPESEAVAAGAESGSGTAAVGRVVAGRRELTYAEL
-3717 DAEVNRLARHLIE
+3717 DAEVNRLARHLIS

-3796 TAAAD
+3796 TAAAE
-3801 VVVLDELDLG
+3801 VVVLDDLDLSD
-3811 AVSPAAI
+3811 VSDAAI
-3818 TERRGELLPANTA
+3818 TGPTLVPANTA

-3845 VAVPHG
+3845 VAVSHG

-3857 LWEAAEFGI
+3857 QWETAEFGI
-3866 GADDAVLLKTAATF
+3866 GAEDAVLLKTAATF

-3891 VTGARLVVATADGHR
+3891 VAGARLVVATADGHR
-3906 DPAYLNDLMRATG
+3906 DPAYLNDLMRGTG

-3954 LPAST
+3954 LPAAT
-3959 AQRFRGANTAALFNL
+3959 AQRFRTANTAALFNL

-3988 VTDADQVSVS
+3988 VTDADTVSVS

-4041 DLTADRFVADPFSGA
+4041 DLTADRFVADPFA
-4056 GERMYRTGDLVAW
+4056 VTGERMYRTGDLVAW
-4069 NADGELDY
+4069 NANGELDY

-4099 ALLRQPGITAA
+4099 ALLRQPGITSA

-4129 ADAPDID
+4129 AGTAADKAAATSAVNSATADAAAESAPARSAAELD
-4136 KMALRAALGAEL
+4136 KLALRAALAAEL

-4207 DQPRP
+4207 DVQPRP

-4219 QRDHAGPS
+4219 KRDHAGPS
-4227 GAAASGTA
+4227 GAAASGSA

-4257 AARLGEA
+4257 AARLGAA

-4277 STVSALAHRIEQ
+4277 STV
-4289 HAETGDRKALTAGPR
+4289 
-4304 PEHIPLSLAQQRM
+4304 
-4317 WFLNR
+4317 
-4322 FDTQSAAY
+4322 AA
-4330 NVPVAVRLTGD
+4330 
-4341 LDVAALR
+4341 
-4348 AAIIDLVSRHEILRT
+4348 
-4363 VYPQTEAGA
+4363 
-4372 AQVILSP
+4372 
-4379 AQAAP
+4379 
-4384 ELLERTVAADEME
+4384 
-4397 SAVAELMSTVFDVTV
+4397 
-4412 EVPLRIALFRAESTE
+4412 
-4427 AEPVAAE
+4427 
-4434 FGPARVVTG
+4434 
-4443 DFVLAMVVH
+4443 
-4452 HISGDGSS
+4452 
-4460 VAPLT
+4460 
-4465 RDLMTAYAA
+4465 
-4474 RSAGQEPGWSPL
+4474 
-4486 AVQYADYSIWQ
+4486 
-4497 RELLGS
+4497 
-4503 EDDPDSMAAKQV
+4503 
-4515 AHWKQALA
+4515 
-4523 DLPDQLDLPADRPRP
+4523 
-4538 AVQTFAGSKV
+4538 
-4548 DVQIDADTHRAL
+4548 
-4560 VELARAEG
+4560 
-4568 ATLFMVVHTA
+4568 
-4578 LAVLLARLSG
+4578 
-4588 TDDIAIGTP
+4588 
-4597 MAGRGEAVLDD
+4597 
-4608 MIGMFVNTLVFRT
+4608 
-4621 KVDGGEAFTELLAR
+4621 
-4635 QREDDIAAFAN
+4635 
-4646 ADVPFERLVE
+4646 
-4656 VLNPVRSTAR
+4656 
-4666 HPLFQVGLSFQNLS
+4666 
-4680 RATLELPGLR
+4680 
-4690 VSGLD
+4690 
-4695 IDSQLSQFD
+4695 
-4704 LHLIATD
+4704 
-4711 RYGDAGE
+4711 
-4718 PEGISGIF
+4718 
-4726 TYATDLFDHATVEG
+4726 
-4740 FVERF
+4740 
-4745 VRLLGAIVE
+4745 
-4754 TPRTAVGDIDLL
+4754 
-4766 APAERAQVL
+4766 
-4775 TARNATAYTVETE
+4775 
-4788 ATLVSLLDATV
+4788 
-4799 AADPK
+4799 
-4804 STALVTDDGAQ
+4804 
-4815 LSYAELDARVN
+4815 
-4826 RLARHLISLGVGPE
+4826 
-4840 ARVALALRRSVDL
+4840 
-4853 VVAMYAVAKSGGAY
+4853 
-4867 VPVDP
+4867 
-4872 DQAAE
+4872 
-4877 RTTYI
+4877 
-4882 LETAAPVCVLTDADA
+4882 
-4897 EFATDVAPVVRIDE
+4897 
-4911 LGLDDVSAAPIS
+4911 
-4923 DAERTEPLRPAH
+4923 
-4935 TAYVIFTSGST
+4935 
-4946 GRPKGVA
+4946 
-4953 VPHGAIA
+4953 
-4960 NQLQWKLVEF
+4960 
-4970 GMDAAD
+4970 
-4976 AVLLKTAATFDLS
+4976 
-4989 VWEFWSAAVC
+4989 
-4999 GGRLVI
+4999 
-5005 AAADGHRD
+5005 
-5013 PAYLNELMSREW
+5013 
-5025 VTTLHVVPSMLD
+5025 
-5037 ALLASGMPDSLWRV
+5037 
-5051 LAIGEALPGSLAQR
+5051 LAQR
-5065 FRTAFPRTE
+5065 
-5074 LFNLY
+5074 
-5079 GPTEAAV
+5079 
-5086 SITSHRVN
+5086 
-5094 AADQGSVSI
+5094 
-5103 GAPEWNSQVYVLDSR
+5103 
-5118 LHPVPDGV
+5118 
-5126 AGELYL
+5126 
-5132 AGAQLAR
+5132 
-5139 GYFGR
+5139 
-5144 ADLTA
+5144 
-5149 DRFVANPFTPGTRMY
+5149 
-5164 RTGDLVAWTDGELD
+5164 
-5178 YRGRTDFQVKIRG
+5178 
-5191 FRIELGEI
+5191 
-5199 EAALLAL
+5199 
-5206 PEIAQAAVIAKSDP
+5206 
-5220 RTGDRLVAYLVGGD
+5220 
-5234 IDVAQVKSTLSEGL
+5234 
-5248 PSYMVPA
+5248 
-5255 AFVVLD
+5255 
-5261 ALPLNVN
+5261 
-5268 GKLDR
+5268 
-5273 KALPEPEFE
+5273 
-5282 AQAFRAPSTP
+5282 
-5292 IEEIVAG
+5292 
-5299 VFADVLGTDRVGAD
+5299 
-5313 DDFFALGGNSL
+5313 
-5324 LATQVAARLGAALD
+5324 
-5338 SRVPVR
+5338 
-5344 LLFEASTVAGLAVKV
+5344 V
-5359 EQGAGAGGR
+5359 EQ
-5368 RALVAGPRPER
+5368 
-5379 VPLSLAQQRMWF
+5379 
-5391 LNQFDTSSAVNNI
+5391 
-5404 PVAVRLTGELDVEA
+5404 
-5418 LQLAVADVLAR
+5418 
-5429 HETLRTVYPS
+5429 
-5439 TDGTPHQVILPV
+5439 
-5451 EGNVP
+5451 
-5456 DLTPETVAPDQ
+5456 
-5467 VPDRIA
+5467 
-5473 ALISTGFD
+5473 
-5481 VLDEVPLRAELMRVA
+5481 
-5496 DGEFVLV
+5496 
-5503 FVAHHISAD
+5503 
-5512 GWSMGPLTRDVMIA
+5512 
-5526 YAARAAGEAPGWAP
+5526 
-5540 LPVQYADFSIWQRE
+5540 
-5554 VLGAETDETSLI
+5554 
-5566 SQQADY
+5566 
-5572 WKRALAGVPDELNLP
+5572 
-5587 LDRPRPS
+5587 
-5594 TQSFAGGR
+5594 
-5602 VLFPIDTE
+5602 
-5610 IHAGLSAIARE
+5610 
-5621 QNATLFMV
+5621 
-5629 VHTALAVFLA
+5629 
-5639 RMSGTEDIVIGTP
+5639 
-5652 IAGRGEAELDDVI
+5652 
-5665 GMFVNTLALRT
+5665 
-5676 QVGAQLGFTEL
+5676 
-5687 LAQAKEADL
+5687 
-5696 AAFAHADIPFERLVE
+5696 
-5711 LLNPERSTARHPLF
+5711 
-5725 QVALSFENL
+5725 
-5734 PDAGFELPGLSVSA
+5734 
-5748 VDFDVDTAKFDLLL
+5748 
-5762 TVREAG
+5762 
-5768 EGDDAGAYAEFSYA
+5768 
-5782 SDLFDQ
+5782 
-5788 STVEKFAQ
+5788 
-5796 RFQRLLAE
+5796 
-5804 VVADT
+5804 
-5809 TTPVGDLE
+5809 
-5817 LLDTVERAELL
+5817 
-5828 TRTGGPAA
+5828 
-5836 STSTLPELLAQAV
+5836 
-5849 AANPDGQ
+5849 
-5856 ALVAP
+5856 
-5861 GEPVDVGLAR
+5861 
-5871 ALAAVGS
+5871 
-5878 DDQDALSTTAVS
+5878 
-5890 ALTYAELDA
+5890 
-5899 ASSRLARV
+5899 
-5907 LIARGAAPETVVAIA
+5907 
-5922 MQRSLDTTLAIWAVI
+5922 
-5937 KSGAA
+5937 
-5942 FLPVDPKYP
+5942 
-5951 AERIAHMMS
+5951 
-5960 DSGAALGIT
+5960 
-5969 VSSEVDHLPA
+5969 
-5979 PALGEWLVLDDA
+5979 
-5991 VLRAEIAQQSDA
+5991 
-6003 PITDADRRGAVRTG
+6003 
-6017 NTAYMIYTSGSTGLP
+6017 
-6032 KGVVVS
+6032 
-6038 HTGVAN
+6038 
-6044 FAAAQVAQFGLGKD
+6044 
-6058 ARTLAFAS
+6058 
-6066 PSFDASI
+6066 
-6073 LEFLLAVGSA
+6073 
-6083 GTLVIT
+6083 
-6089 PVGVVGGEELAEI
+6089 
-6102 IDGQQLTHVFL
+6102 
-6113 TPLVAASMEPA
+6113 
-6124 ALAGLEALIVGGDKA
+6124 
-6139 PVDLVAN
+6139 
-6146 WHSVGA
+6146 
-6152 DPARHRF
+6152 
-6159 YNAYGPT
+6159 
-6166 EATIATNL
+6166 
-6174 SDALLPGDTM
+6174 
-6184 NIGGPIA
+6184 
-6191 GATVYV
+6191 
-6197 LDNRLRPVPEGV
+6197 
-6209 AGELYLG
+6209 
-6216 GVALARGYHARH
+6216 
-6228 GLTAERFV
+6228 
-6236 ADPYAD
+6236 
-6242 GERLYR
+6242 
-6248 TGDVV
+6248 
-6253 AWRTVNGKP
+6253 
-6262 VVEYVGRNDFQV
+6262 
-6274 KIRGFRIELGEIDAV
+6274 
-6289 LTAHDDVEF
+6289 
-6298 AATIGRTTDAGAT
+6298 
-6311 ILVSYVRATPG
+6311 
-6322 AAADPA
+6322 
-6328 ALVEYA
+6328 
-6334 AQQLPAHM
+6334 
-6342 VPAAVMVLDEIPLTP
+6342 
-6357 AGKLD
+6357 
-6362 RRALPEPVLA
+6362 
-6372 PREFRTPT
+6372 
-6380 SEVEAIIAT
+6380 
-6389 VFAEVLG
+6389 
-6396 VDAVGLDDSFFALGG
+6396 
-6411 DSILSIQLVSRAKD
+6411 
-6425 RGVLFKP
+6425 
-6432 RDVFEK
+6432 
-6438 RSVAGLAEI
+6438 
-6447 AVLAGDAE
+6447 
-6455 QIVLEEL
+6455 
-6462 PGGGVGDIPMLPI
+6462 
-6475 MRQILSGGSTYD
+6475 
-6487 RFSQSMVL
+6487 
-6495 RLPENITDEVLHATI
+6495 
-6510 GAVFDHH
+6510 
-6517 DVLRSRVARV
+6517 
-6527 VAERPAGPESVA
+6527 
-6539 ERDHAGPSG
+6539 
-6548 AEQSDAGEW
+6548 
-6557 VFEALAPGE
+6557 
-6566 VDVTALV
+6566 
-6573 RRVEVPGEIGDEELS
+6573 
-6588 KLASVEYDEAMGRL
+6588 
-6602 DPAGAAMVQFVWFA
+6602 
-6616 FGENTD
+6616 
-6622 GPRRRDALLIVGHHF
+6622 
-6637 VIDGVSWRILI
+6637 
-6648 PDLGMAW
+6648 
-6655 GQIAAGQQVALP
+6655 
-6667 ANGTSM
+6667 
-6673 RRWAHSLVEQAS
+6673 
-6685 ERRAELPFWR
+6685 
-6695 EVSTTAD
+6695 
-6702 PRLGARAFDPKVDT
+6702 
-6716 FATVDR
+6716 
-6722 VQVTL
+6722 
-6727 SPEVTDAVLTAIPG
+6727 
-6741 LYHGGVNDGL
+6741 
-6751 LTALALAVSRWRGDE
+6751 
-6766 SGTAALIKLEGHGR
+6766 
-6780 QEEIVAGADL
+6780 
-6790 SRTVGWFTTAF
+6790 
-6801 PVRLDLAGADLDD
+6801 
-6814 AFAGGAT
+6814 
-6821 LGAVIKSVKEQML
+6821 
-6834 AVPDKGIGYGMLK
+6834 
-6847 YLTAEGAELPSVG
+6847 
-6860 QISFNY
+6860 
-6866 LGRATAGEIPTELAE
+6866 
-6881 LGWVPVADL
+6881 
-6890 GQLDAEM
+6890 
-6897 DLDMPANA
+6897 
-6905 TLDINAIVND
+6905 
-6915 GDEGPQL
+6915 
-6922 GANIAFPTGLLTAE
+6922 
-6936 QAREFADLFVA
+6936 
-6947 ALTALATHA
+6947 
-6956 RRGDAGGFTPS
+6956 
-6967 DMPLVRVEQSDLELW
+6967 
-6982 ETNYPA
+6982 
-6988 MAEVWPLSP
+6988 
-6997 LQAGLMFHA
+6997 
-7006 MLSSATF
+7006 
-7013 DVYTVQAVLDL
+7013 
-7024 TGTLDVDRLRGAA
+7024 
-7037 QAVLDR
+7037 
-7043 YPNLRTAFVTDSAG
+7043 
-7057 QPVQVVLSELE
+7057 
-7068 VPWRE
+7068 
-7073 VDLTDLPAEERL
+7073 
-7085 PRMQQLLR
+7085 
-7093 ADQANQFDMATAPLI
+7093 
-7108 RFGLY
+7108 
-7113 KTEEEKA
+7113 
-7120 HLAIT
+7120 
-7125 VHHILLD
+7125 
-7132 GWSMPLLM
+7132 
-7140 RDLLVL
+7140 
-7146 YAVHGDLTALP
+7146 
-7157 RVASYRNFL
+7157 
-7166 SWLSG
+7166 
-7171 WDREQS
+7171 
-7177 LRAWS
+7177 
-7182 DALAGV
+7182 
-7188 EGPTQLAP
+7188 
-7196 APRGE
+7196 
-7201 ERYELDKIIVEIDS
+7201 
-7215 DRTRSLSKHAGELG
+7215 
-7229 VTVNTLLQ
+7229 
-7237 TAWGIVIGRLTG
+7237 
-7249 RDDVVFGATVSGR
+7249 
-7262 PAELPGVESMV
+7262 
-7273 GLFINTLPVRIQI
+7273 
-7286 DDRISAEEL
+7286 
-7295 TKRVQS
+7295 
-7301 EQAELLSHHFVG
+7301 
-7313 LSDIQRVAGAGSQ
+7313 
-7326 FDTLLVFESYPM
+7326 
-7338 DKDAVTAASSIDGM
+7338 
-7352 QVTGVGLDD
+7352 
-7361 ATHYPLTLVVM
+7361 
-7372 AESTIEIT
+7372 
-7380 MKYLTST
+7380 
-7387 FTADEIRTLSQRL
+7387 
-7400 LRVLDELLDNP
+7400 
-7411 TGLVGDIDILD
+7411 
-7422 AGERAR
+7422 
-7428 LLAESGVTA
+7428 
-7437 AVSAPVAASG
+7437 
-7447 VGAQTVA
+7447 
-7454 KVLGEVVEADPQAPA
+7454 
-7469 LLRGDSEIAYSA
+7469 
-7481 LDRKSSQLA
+7481 
-7490 RVLIARG
+7490 
-7497 AGPGDVVAISLPR
+7497 
-7510 GVDSVLAAW
+7510 
-7519 AVQKAGAAVLFAG
+7519 
-7532 ALTGVE
+7532 
-7538 IAAAGASFGISD
+7538 
-7550 APVAGVAGEWLVLA
+7550 
-7564 DVEAEIAAA
+7564 
-7573 AAHPVSYADRT
+7573 
-7584 RPLSEDHPAFVAV
+7584 
-7597 TGGETA
+7597 
-7603 TLTQSAAVALAKRLR
+7603 
-7618 TTHGVDYE
+7618 
-7626 STTYT
+7626 
-7631 THASGPAAIQEF
+7631 
-7643 LVAATAGA
+7643 
-7651 LSVLPDGSVEDDLA
+7651 
-7665 DGEVTHWF
+7665 
-7673 VVPGDATDA
+7673 
-7682 ADGEVTVIVAE
+7682 

>member
-1 MWPLAALQAGLF
+1 
-13 FHARLAAS
+13 
-21 SVDVYTAQA
+21 
-30 VLTLTGRV
+30 
-38 DATRLRA
+38 
-45 AAQALLDRH
+45 
-54 ETLRTAFV
+54 
-62 TDGDGNAV
+62 
-70 QIVLDHAQVAW
+70 
-81 TEHDRRVSD
+81 
-90 GGAPEGSA
+90 
-98 WSRSAT
+98 
-104 ASEPAGRTA
+104 
-113 ETGEFAD
+113 
-120 LVEADRNA
+120 
-128 RFDLA
+128 
-133 APPLI
+133 
-138 RFTLIRVAE
+138 
-147 HEWRF
+147 
-152 VVSNHH
+152 
-158 ILLDGWSTPLVMR
+158 
-171 DLLALYAL
+171 
-179 HGDASA
+179 
-185 LPAVRSYRH
+185 
-194 FLEWVAQQDH
+194 
-204 SVSVAAWSDA
+204 
-214 LRGVTEPTLLARP
+214 
-227 DASREITALS
+227 
-237 DEYLFD
+237 
-243 LDEPTT
+243 
-249 ARLVALAA
+249 
-257 ELGVTPNTV
+257 
-266 LQVAWSIVLGRMT
+266 
-279 GRDDVLFGTT
+279 
-289 VSGRPAQLSG
+289 
-299 VESMVGLFINTV
+299 
-311 PVRVRFDAAESVRE
+311 
-325 VLTRT
+325 
-330 QGEQADL
+330 
-337 LDHHYIGLAEIQSA
+337 
-351 AGIGGL
+351 
-357 FDSLV
+357 
-362 VFESYPVDAEGIK
+362 
-375 AQAADIDGMAVT
+375 
-387 GLDAADAT
+387 
-395 HYPLSLIA
+395 
-403 QLDTKLR
+403 
-410 IRAGYLSDL
+410 
-419 FDAATVHRIAERL
+419 
-432 IRVLTAI
+432 
-439 TAEPGVAVG
+439 
-448 DIELLDAAERALVVR
+448 
-463 EWNATAH
+463 
-470 EVDQRA
+470 
-476 TLVSMFEAQLAKT
+476 
-489 PQATALTFEGTSLSY
+489 
-504 AEFADEVY
+504 
-512 RLARWLI
+512 
-519 DRGVGPESYVALGM
+519 
-533 RRSIDLVVG
+533 
-542 MYAVSVA
+542 
-549 GGAYV
+549 
-554 PLDPDHPAERTEY
+554 
-567 ILATAD
+567 
-573 PVCVLT
+573 
-579 SGTDLEID
+579 
-587 TAQVRI
+587 
-593 DLLDLEG
+593 
-600 YAETRVTD
+600 
-608 AERGTP
+608 
-614 LRPSNTAYVIFT
+614 
-626 SGSTG
+626 
-631 RPKGVAVSH
+631 
-640 GAIVNR
+640 
-646 LVWMQT
+646 
-652 EYGLTADDVVLQK
+652 
-665 TPATF
+665 
-670 DVSVWEFFWP
+670 
-680 LQIGAR
+680 
-686 LVVAKPDGHRDPAYL
+686 
-701 AEIIRTEGVTVTH
+701 
-714 FVPSMLAVFVADAA
+714 
-728 AARCESLR
+728 
-736 LVFASGEALPPKP
+736 
-749 AHRLREL
+749 
-756 TGATLHNLYGPT
+756 
-768 EAAVDVTF
+768 
-776 HEVVDTDTDTVP
+776 
-788 IGAPVFNT
+788 
-796 EVYVLDSRLRPVP
+796 
-809 VGVAGELYLAGT
+809 
-821 QLARGYVARPDL
+821 
-833 TADRFVANPFED
+833 
-845 DGQRMYRT
+845 
-853 GDLVA
+853 
-858 WTEHG
+858 TEHG

-888 SALTG
+888 A
-893 LDEVAQSVV
+893 
-902 VVRGDQHTGDQLVA
+902 
-916 YVIPAPG
+916 
-923 RSVDIEDAR
+923 
-932 EQLGENLPA
+932 
-941 YMVPAVIVVLD
+941 
-952 EFPLNASGK
+952 
-961 LDRKA
+961 
-966 LPAPVFEAAVFRAPT
+966 
-981 TPVEEIV
+981 
-988 AATFAEVLGLER
+988 
-1000 VGLDDDFF
+1000 
-1008 ALGGNS
+1008 
-1014 LTATRVAARLSAA
+1014 
-1027 LESDIGV
+1027 
-1034 RELFESA
+1034 
-1041 TVAALAARAETHS
+1041 
-1054 GTDRRAALV
+1054 
-1063 PQQRPERVPLSLA
+1063 
-1076 QQRMWFLNRFD
+1076 
-1087 PESAVDNIPAAVRLS
+1087 
-1102 GLLDRQALQVAVADV
+1102 
-1117 LARHESLRTYYPEVS
+1117 
-1132 GAAHQV
+1132 
-1138 IVPTGKVIPDLAP
+1138 
-1151 IDTTAAELPRRLAD
+1151 
-1165 LVRTAFDVT
+1165 
-1174 AEVPF
+1174 
-1179 RAALFELSPTEHV
+1179 
-1192 LALVVH
+1192 
-1198 HISADGFS
+1198 
-1206 MGPLTRDV
+1206 
-1214 MTAYSARV
+1214 
-1222 EGAEP
+1222 
-1227 AWRPLE
+1227 
-1233 VQYADFALWQRAVL
+1233 
-1247 GDEDDAKSVISQQIS
+1247 
-1262 FWAEQLRGLPEQL
+1262 
-1275 DLPADRPRPAVA
+1275 
-1287 SGRGA
+1287 
-1292 THTFEIDADTH
+1292 
-1303 AALTE
+1303 
-1308 LARTRGATLFMVAH
+1308 
-1322 AALAVLLS
+1322 
-1330 RLSGETDIAIG
+1330 
-1341 TPIAGRGER
+1341 
-1350 ALDDLIGMFVNTL
+1350 
-1363 VLRTEVDGD
+1363 
-1372 AGFTELLG
+1372 
-1380 EVRARDI
+1380 
-1387 AAFGHADLPFERLV
+1387 
-1401 EIINPARSQA
+1401 
-1411 RHPLFQVM
+1411 
-1419 LSFQNTGQTSLELPG
+1419 
-1434 LTVSGVDLAVDV
+1434 
-1446 AKFDLQVVLTEK
+1446 
-1458 PADSPSG
+1458 
-1465 IVAELIYATDLF
+1465 
-1477 DAATMDGFGARFAR
+1477 
-1491 LLAELAADPT
+1491 
-1501 RAVGDIALLDA
+1501 
-1512 AETALAVRG
+1512 
-1521 WNDTAREL
+1521 
-1529 PAAGTLVE
+1529 
-1537 EFGRQAAAT
+1537 
-1546 PDAVALVDPGTG
+1546 
-1558 ATLTYA
+1558 
-1564 EFASRVH
+1564 
-1571 RLAHRLIEAGVGP
+1571 
-1584 ETLVALG
+1584 
-1591 LRRSIDL
+1591 
-1598 VVAAYAVQEA
+1598 
-1608 GGGYVPLDLDQPADR
+1608 
-1623 IAYVLETAA
+1623 
-1632 PVVVLTTG
+1632 
-1640 REAFDAGELPT
+1640 
-1651 LAIDTLEVAAYSDA
+1651 
-1665 PVTDAER
+1665 
-1672 LAPLR
+1672 
-1677 PQHPAYV
+1677 
-1684 IFTSGSTGR
+1684 
-1693 PKGVAVPHAAVVNQI
+1693 
-1708 RWITGEYGIG
+1708 
-1718 ADDVVLFKTPA
+1718 
-1729 TFDVSVWEL
+1729 
-1738 FGPLS
+1738 
-1743 TGGRIVV
+1743 
-1750 ASPDGHRDPQYLA
+1750 
-1763 DVIAAQRVTMTSFV
+1763 
-1777 PSMLTV
+1777 
-1783 FAGSVDPEGAALSS
+1783 
-1797 LRALL
+1797 
-1802 IAGEAFTGD
+1802 
-1811 AVAAF
+1811 
-1816 RRVSDAA
+1816 
-1823 LFNLYGPTEFTVHAT
+1823 
-1838 HGPVADQ
+1838 
-1845 VDGAVPIGAPV
+1845 
-1856 WNSAAYVLDS
+1856 
-1866 RLHPVAAGVAG
+1866 
-1877 ELYLA
+1877 
-1882 GAQLARGYF
+1882 
-1891 GRTDLTA
+1891 
-1898 DRFVADPFG
+1898 
-1907 GAGDRMY
+1907 
-1914 RTGDLVRRDADG
+1914 
-1926 VITYLGRTDFQVKLR
+1926 
-1941 GLRIELGEIEA
+1941 
-1952 ALTAHETV
+1952 
-1960 SQAVVVVRSDARTGD
+1960 
-1975 QLVGYV
+1975 
-1981 VAAAGATAEIDA
+1981 
-1993 LRTHLAAQLP
+1993 
-2003 SYMVPAAFV
+2003 
-2012 ALDEMPLSANG
+2012 
-2023 KLDRRALPDP
+2023 
-2033 VFEAREFRA
+2033 
-2042 PSTPIEEIVATTF
+2042 
-2055 AEVLGL
+2055 
-2061 SGDRAVGLDDDFFDL
+2061 
-2076 GGNSLIATQVVARLG
+2076 
-2091 AALDTR
+2091 
-2097 VPVRVLFEAPSV
+2097 
-2109 AALAAKVE
+2109 
-2117 SHAGSGSRRELVA
+2117 
-2130 GPRPERIPLS
+2130 
-2140 LAQQRM
+2140 
-2146 WFLNRFDSTTAVN
+2146 
-2159 NIPLAVR
+2159 
-2166 LTGDLDV
+2166 
-2173 EALRQAVA
+2173 
-2181 DVVERHEVLRTVY
+2181 
-2194 PETADGQ
+2194 
-2201 GVQVVLPANQ
+2201 
-2211 APISL
+2211 
-2216 TPITVDE
+2216 
-2223 GELHARIS
+2223 
-2231 AEVLTAFDVT
+2231 
-2241 AEVPVHAALFRIA
+2241 
-2254 GSMDGSQPDTH
+2254 
-2265 VLVFVVHHI
+2265 
-2274 SGDGWSVRPL
+2274 
-2284 ARDVMI
+2284 
-2290 AYAARSRGEAP
+2290 
-2301 GWAPLP
+2301 
-2307 VQYADFALWQRET
+2307 
-2320 LGAEDDS
+2320 
-2327 SSMIAQQVAYWSAHL
+2327 
-2342 AGLPDQLDLPT
+2342 
-2353 DRPRPAVASN
+2353 
-2363 RGGVHEFSIDPALTA
+2363 
-2378 SLNAL
+2378 
-2383 AREHGASLFMVVHA
+2383 
-2397 AFAALLGRLSGTD
+2397 
-2410 DIAIGTAVAGRGE
+2410 
-2423 AVLDDAIGMFVNTLV
+2423 
-2438 LRSAIDPAQ
+2438 
-2447 PFAELL
+2447 
-2453 AQTRE
+2453 
-2458 NDLAAF
+2458 
-2464 GHADLPFERLV
+2464 
-2475 EILNPA
+2475 
-2481 RSQARHPL
+2481 
-2489 VQVMLSFQNTGEASF
+2489 
-2504 ELPGL
+2504 
-2509 EVAGVPLDVVTAKFD
+2509 
-2524 LHLNLTDRYRAD
+2524 
-2536 GSADGMAAEFA
+2536 
-2547 YATDMFEPATI
+2547 
-2558 AALAQ
+2558 
-2563 RLVRM
+2563 
-2568 LTAVVAAPA
+2568 
-2577 TAIGEVDLLDQAE
+2577 
-2590 RRRVLTDW
+2590 
-2598 NATAHPVDETATL
+2598 
-2611 VSMFEAQAAT
+2611 
-2621 SPNAPALTFGG
+2621 
-2632 TTLSYAEFTAQVNR
+2632 
-2646 LARHLIAQGVGP
+2646 
-2658 DTMVALGMRRSLE
+2658 
-2671 LVVGMYAVSVAGGAY
+2671 
-2686 VPLDPDHPAE
+2686 
-2696 RTHYVLETAAPVC
+2696 
-2709 VLTTAR
+2709 
-2715 DGFDAG
+2715 
-2721 SATALNIESLD
+2721 
-2732 LAGYSAAPVTD
+2732 
-2743 AERIA
+2743 
-2748 PLRPSNTA
+2748 
-2756 YVIFT
+2756 
-2761 SGSTGRP
+2761 
-2768 KGVAVSHGA
+2768 
-2777 IVNRLVWMQ
+2777 
-2786 TEYGLT
+2786 
-2792 ADDVV
+2792 
-2797 LQKTPA
+2797 
-2803 TFDVS
+2803 
-2808 VWEFFWPL
+2808 
-2816 QIGARL
+2816 
-2822 VVAKPDGHRDP
+2822 
-2833 AYLAEIIRTEGVT
+2833 
-2846 TAHFVPSMMSVFV
+2846 
-2859 AELAESAA
+2859 
-2867 VALADGRANGS
+2867 
-2878 SLRLVFAS
+2878 
-2886 GEALPAPT
+2886 
-2894 AQRLRALTGAA
+2894 
-2905 LHNLYGPTEAAVDV
+2905 
-2919 TFHEVTD
+2919 
-2926 ADTTSVPIG
+2926 
-2935 APVFNTQV
+2935 
-2943 YVLDSRLHPVPV
+2943 
-2955 GVPGE
+2955 
-2960 LYLAGVQ
+2960 
-2967 LARGY
+2967 
-2972 VARPDLTADR
+2972 
-2982 FVADPFGADGAR
+2982 
-2994 MYRTGDLVT
+2994 
-3003 WTADGEL
+3003 
-3010 EYLGRTDFQVK
+3010 
-3021 LRGLRIELGEIESAL
+3021 AL

-3044 SVVVVRSEERLG
+3044 SVVVVRSDERLG
-3056 DQLVGYLIPAAGIT
+3056 DQLVGYLIPAAGVS

-3082 ALPGYMVPTAFVIL
+3082 ALPTYMVPTAFVVL

-3187 VSALAATV
+3187 VAALAARA
-3195 ERNAGSGRTRPRLTA
+3195 EHNAGSRTRPRLTA
-3210 GEPPA
+3210 GERPA
-3215 RIPLSP
+3215 IIPLSP

-3275 PASPDG
+3275 PRSADG
-3281 PHQVILPIAQSRAE
+3281 PHQVILPISQSRAV
-3295 VHHIAV
+3295 VHHIQV
-3301 DEAELLG
+3301 DEANLLG
-3308 AVIEFAMTT
+3308 TVIEFAMTT
-3317 FDVTREVPLKVALFE
+3317 FDVTEEVPLKVALFE
-3332 LSETDRVLA
+3332 LSETDHVLA

-3391 EVLGDEA
+3391 EVLGDET
-3398 DPASLA
+3398 DPESLA
-3404 AKQVAYW
+3404 AKQVSYW
-3411 TEALA
+3411 SKALA

-3437 GKAIRFEIDPARHAA
+3437 GKAIRFEIDPQRHAA

-3513 TAIDPAA
+3513 TAVDTGAG
-3520 SFADLLADVRER
+3520 FAELLADVRER

-3628 ATVQSFADRFLLVLD
+3628 STVQSFADRFVLVLD
-3643 AVAADASVPVGDID
+3643 AVAADASIPVGDID

-3669 AWNDTAHAID
+3669 AWNGTAHAVD
-3679 TDATLVSLLD
+3679 TEATLVSLLD

-3694 TPDAM
+3694 TPDAV

-3704 EAEGRRELSYADL
+3704 EVVAHDGSELAAGESSRRELTYAEL

-3781 AAPAVVLTTANAEFS
+3781 AAPAVVLTTANAEFA
-3796 TAAAD
+3796 TAAAE
-3801 VVVLDELDLG
+3801 VVVLDELDLS

-3818 TERRGELLPANTA
+3818 TERRALVPDNTA

-3845 VAVPHG
+3845 VAVSHG

-3857 LWEAAEFGI
+3857 LWETAEFGI

-3891 VTGARLVVATADGHR
+3891 VAGARLVVATADGHR
-3906 DPAYLNDLMRATG
+3906 DPAYLNDLMRSTG

-3959 AQRFRGANTAALFNL
+3959 AQRFRTGNTAALFNL

-3988 VTDADQVSVS
+3988 VTDADTVSVS

-4041 DLTADRFVADPFSGA
+4041 DLTADRFVADPFSA
-4056 GERMYRTGDLVAW
+4056 TGERMYRTGDLVAW
-4069 NADGELDY
+4069 NAEGELDY

-4099 ALLRQPGITAA
+4099 ALLRQPDITSA

-4129 ADAPDID
+4129 AGAEID
-4136 KMALRAALGAEL
+4136 KLALRAALAAEL

-4207 DQPRP
+4207 D
-4212 AGPEAVA
+4212 A
-4219 QRDHAGPS
+4219 D
-4227 GAAASGTA
+4227 

-4277 STVSALAHRIEQ
+4277 STVAALAQRIEQ
-4289 HAETGDRKALTAGPR
+4289 HAETGARLALTAGPR

-4348 AAIIDLVSRHEILRT
+4348 AAITDLVSRHEILRT

-4384 ELLERTVAADEME
+4384 ELLERTVAADELE
-4397 SAVAELMSTVFDVTV
+4397 TAVAELMSTIFDVTV
-4412 EVPLRIALFRAESTE
+4412 EVPLKVALFRVEGSGAEAPSS
-4427 AEPVAAE
+4427 A
-4434 FGPARVVTG
+4434 FGPSRTVSG

-4474 RSAGQEPGWSPL
+4474 RSTGQEPGWAPL

-4597 MAGRGEAVLDD
+4597 MAGRGEAALDD

-4656 VLNPVRSTAR
+4656 VMNPVRSTAR

-4680 RATLELPGLR
+4680 RATLELPGLT

-4704 LHLIATD
+4704 LHLIASD

-4740 FVERF
+4740 FVQRF
-4745 VRLLGAIVE
+4745 VRLLAAIVD
-4754 TPRTAVGDIDLL
+4754 TPRTAVGDIELL
-4766 APAERAQVL
+4766 APAERAQL
-4775 TARNATAYTVETE
+4775 LDGRNATAQRVDTE
-4788 ATLVSLLDATV
+4788 ATLASLLDATV

-4804 STALVTDDGAQ
+4804 ATALVTDDGSQ
-4815 LSYAELDARVN
+4815 LTYAELDAKVN

-4853 VVAMYAVAKSGGAY
+4853 IVAMYAVTKSGGAY

-4877 RTTYI
+4877 RTNYI
-4882 LETAAPVCVLTDADA
+4882 LETAAPVCVLTNAEA
-4897 EFATDVAPVVRIDE
+4897 EFDTAVAPLVRIDE
-4911 LGLDDVSAAPIS
+4911 LDLEALSAAPVS
-4923 DAERTEPLRPAH
+4923 DAERTEPLVPAH

-5005 AAADGHRD
+5005 ASAEGHRD
-5013 PAYLNELMSREW
+5013 PAYLNELISNEW

-5037 ALLASGMPDSLWRV
+5037 ALLAAGLPDSLWRI

-5065 FRTAFPRTE
+5065 VRTAFPRTE

-5086 SITSHRVN
+5086 SITSHRVS

-5103 GAPEWNSQVYVLDSR
+5103 GVPEWNSQVYVLDAR
-5118 LHPVPDGV
+5118 LRPVPDGV

-5144 ADLTA
+5144 PDLTA

-5164 RTGDLVAWTDGELD
+5164 RTGDLVAWHNGELD

-5206 PEIAQAAVIAKSDP
+5206 PQIAQAAVIAKSDP
-5220 RTGDRLVAYLVGGD
+5220 RTGDRLVAYLVGAVSNGD
-5234 IDVAQVKSTLSEGL
+5234 APEGAAWSRSAAASAPAGRIAEIDVAQVKSTLAEGL

-5255 AFVVLD
+5255 AFVVMD

-5299 VFADVLGTDRVGAD
+5299 VFADVLGAERVGAD

-5368 RALVAGPRPER
+5368 RALVAGPRPAQ

-5404 PVAVRLTGELDVEA
+5404 PVAVRLTGALDVEA

-5456 DLTPETVAPDQ
+5456 DLTPETVAPERVRDE
-5467 VPDRIA
+5467 IA

-5481 VLDEVPLRAELMRVA
+5481 VLDEVPLRAKLMRVA
-5496 DGEFVLV
+5496 EQEYVLV

-5512 GWSMGPLTRDVMIA
+5512 GWSMAPLTRDVMVA

-5540 LPVQYADFSIWQRE
+5540 LPVQYADFSVWQRE
-5554 VLGAETDETSLI
+5554 VLGSEADETSLV

-5594 TQSFAGGR
+5594 TQTFAGGR
-5602 VLFPIDTE
+5602 VLFPISTE

-5639 RMSGTEDIVIGTP
+5639 RLSGTEDIVVGTP

-5676 QVGAQLGFTEL
+5676 QVHGQDSFAEL
-5687 LAQAKEADL
+5687 LTRAKDADL

-5734 PDAGFELPGLSVSA
+5734 PDASFELPGLSVSA

-5768 EGDDAGAYAEFSYA
+5768 AGDEAGAYAEFSYA

-5817 LLDTVERAELL
+5817 LLDTVERTELL

-5856 ALVAP
+5856 AIVAP
-5861 GEPVDVGLAR
+5861 GVGR
-5871 ALAAVGS
+5871 S
-5878 DDQDALSTTAVS
+5878 
-5890 ALTYAELDA
+5890 LTYADLDV

-5922 MQRSLDTTLAIWAVI
+5922 MQRSLETTLAIWAVI

-5969 VSSEVDHLPA
+5969 VSDEAGHLPA
-5979 PALGEWLVLDDA
+5979 PASGEWLVLDDKSLHGEA
-5991 VLRAEIAQQSDA
+5991 AAQSAA
-6003 PITDADRRGAVRTG
+6003 PVTDADRVGAVHAG
-6017 NTAYMIYTSGSTGLP
+6017 NPAYMIYTSGSTGLP

-6044 FAAAQVAQFGLGKD
+6044 FAAAEVAQFGLGKD

-6102 IDGQQLTHVFL
+6102 IVGERLTHVFL

-6146 WHSVGA
+6146 WHSAGT
-6152 DPARHRF
+6152 DPAHHRF

-6174 SDALLPGDTM
+6174 SDPLLPGDTM

-6236 ADPYAD
+6236 ASPYGD

-6253 AWRTVNGKP
+6253 AWRTVNGKS

-6274 KIRGFRIELGEIDAV
+6274 KVRGFRIELGEIDAV

-6328 ALVEYA
+6328 ELVEYA

-6438 RSVAGLAEI
+6438 RSVAGLAEV
-6447 AVLAGDAE
+6447 AVLAGDAD

-6475 MRQILSGGSTYD
+6475 MRQILASGSTYD

-6495 RLPENITDEVLHATI
+6495 RLPENLTDEVLHATI

-6527 VAERPAGPESVA
+6527 S
-6539 ERDHAGPSG
+6539 
-6548 AEQSDAGEW
+6548 GEW

-6566 VDVTALV
+6566 VDVAALV
-6573 RRVEVPGEIGDEELS
+6573 RRVEVPGEVSDEQLS

-6602 DPAGAAMVQFVWFA
+6602 DPANAAMVQFVWFA
-6616 FGENTD
+6616 FGENAD

-6655 GQIAAGQQVALP
+6655 GQIAAGQPVALP

-6673 RRWAHSLVEQAS
+6673 RRWAHSLVEQADQ
-6685 ERRAELPFWR
+6685 RRAELPFWR
-6695 EVSTTAD
+6695 EVSATAD
-6702 PRLGARAFDPKVDT
+6702 PQLGSRAFDPKVDT

-6814 AFAGGAT
+6814 AFAGGAV
-6821 LGAVIKSVKEQML
+6821 LGSVIKSVKEQML
-6834 AVPDKGIGYGMLK
+6834 AVPDKGIGYGMVK

-6866 LGRATAGEIPTELAE
+6866 LGRATAGEIPAELAE

-6922 GANIAFPTGLLTAE
+6922 GANIAFPTGLLSID
-6936 QAREFADLFVA
+6936 QAQEFADLFVA

-6956 RRGDAGGFTPS
+6956 QRADAGGFTPS
-6967 DMPLVRVEQSDLELW
+6967 DMPLVRVEQTDLELW
-6982 ETNYPA
+6982 EGDYPA
-6988 MAEVWPLSP
+6988 LSEVWPLSP

-7006 MLSSATF
+7006 MLSSATV

-7024 TGTLDVDRLRGAA
+7024 TGTLDTERLRRAA

-7057 QPVQVVLSELE
+7057 QPVQVVMSELE

-7073 VDLTDLPAEERL
+7073 VDLTDLPAGERL
-7085 PRMQQLLR
+7085 PRMQELLV
-7093 ADQANQFDMATAPLI
+7093 ADRANQFDMATAPLI

-7113 KTEEEKA
+7113 KTDEGQS

-7125 VHHILLD
+7125 VHHILID

-7166 SWLSG
+7166 SFLSG
-7171 WDREQS
+7171 WDREVS
-7177 LRAWS
+7177 LGVWAE
-7182 DALAGV
+7182 ALAGV

-7196 APRGE
+7196 APRTE
-7201 ERYELDKIIVEIDS
+7201 ERYEIGKVVVEIDN
-7215 DRTRSLSKHAGELG
+7215 DRTRALSKHAGELG

-7237 TAWGIVIGRLTG
+7237 TAWGIVVGRLTG

-7295 TKRVQS
+7295 TKRVQA
-7301 EQAELLSHHFVG
+7301 EQADLLSHHYVG
-7313 LSDIQRVAGAGSQ
+7313 LSDIQRVAGAGAA

-7380 MKYLTST
+7380 LRYLRST
-7387 FTADEIRTLSQRL
+7387 YTEDEVRTLSARL

-7411 TGLVGDIDILD
+7411 NGLVGDIDILD
-7422 AGERAR
+7422 AGERAQ

-7437 AVSAPVAASG
+7437 AAPAPVATAG

-7454 KVLGEVVEADPQAPA
+7454 KVLAEVVEADPQAPA

-7497 AGPGDVVAISLPR
+7497 AGPGDVVAVSLPR

-7532 ALTGVE
+7532 ELAGVE
-7538 IAAAGASFGISD
+7538 IAAAGATFGVS
-7550 APVAGVAGEWLVLA
+7550 AEAVAGVAGEWLVLA
-7564 DVEAEIAAA
+7564 DIEDEIAAA
-7573 AAHPVSYADRT
+7573 AAHPVSYADRV
-7584 RPLSEDHPAFVAV
+7584 RPLSEDHPAFVLA
-7597 TGGETA
+7597 TA
-7603 TLTQSAAVALAKRLR
+7603 ESTTTLTQSAALALAERLR
-7618 TTHGVDYE
+7618 EEHGIDYE
-7626 STTYT
+7626 CTTYT
-7631 THASGPAAIQEF
+7631 THASGPAAVQEF
-7643 LVAATAGA
+7643 LAAATAGA
-7651 LSVLPDGSVEDDLA
+7651 LSVLPDGEVADDLA

-7673 VVPGDATDA
+7673 VAAGDVTDA

>member
-1 MWPLAALQAGLF
+1 
-13 FHARLAAS
+13 
-21 SVDVYTAQA
+21 
-30 VLTLTGRV
+30 
-38 DATRLRA
+38 
-45 AAQALLDRH
+45 
-54 ETLRTAFV
+54 
-62 TDGDGNAV
+62 
-70 QIVLDHAQVAW
+70 
-81 TEHDRRVSD
+81 
-90 GGAPEGSA
+90 
-98 WSRSAT
+98 
-104 ASEPAGRTA
+104 
-113 ETGEFAD
+113 
-120 LVEADRNA
+120 
-128 RFDLA
+128 
-133 APPLI
+133 
-138 RFTLIRVAE
+138 
-147 HEWRF
+147 
-152 VVSNHH
+152 
-158 ILLDGWSTPLVMR
+158 
-171 DLLALYAL
+171 
-179 HGDASA
+179 
-185 LPAVRSYRH
+185 
-194 FLEWVAQQDH
+194 
-204 SVSVAAWSDA
+204 
-214 LRGVTEPTLLARP
+214 
-227 DASREITALS
+227 
-237 DEYLFD
+237 
-243 LDEPTT
+243 
-249 ARLVALAA
+249 
-257 ELGVTPNTV
+257 
-266 LQVAWSIVLGRMT
+266 
-279 GRDDVLFGTT
+279 
-289 VSGRPAQLSG
+289 
-299 VESMVGLFINTV
+299 
-311 PVRVRFDAAESVRE
+311 
-325 VLTRT
+325 
-330 QGEQADL
+330 
-337 LDHHYIGLAEIQSA
+337 
-351 AGIGGL
+351 
-357 FDSLV
+357 
-362 VFESYPVDAEGIK
+362 
-375 AQAADIDGMAVT
+375 
-387 GLDAADAT
+387 
-395 HYPLSLIA
+395 
-403 QLDTKLR
+403 
-410 IRAGYLSDL
+410 
-419 FDAATVHRIAERL
+419 
-432 IRVLTAI
+432 
-439 TAEPGVAVG
+439 
-448 DIELLDAAERALVVR
+448 
-463 EWNATAH
+463 
-470 EVDQRA
+470 
-476 TLVSMFEAQLAKT
+476 
-489 PQATALTFEGTSLSY
+489 
-504 AEFADEVY
+504 
-512 RLARWLI
+512 
-519 DRGVGPESYVALGM
+519 
-533 RRSIDLVVG
+533 
-542 MYAVSVA
+542 
-549 GGAYV
+549 
-554 PLDPDHPAERTEY
+554 
-567 ILATAD
+567 
-573 PVCVLT
+573 
-579 SGTDLEID
+579 
-587 TAQVRI
+587 
-593 DLLDLEG
+593 
-600 YAETRVTD
+600 
-608 AERGTP
+608 
-614 LRPSNTAYVIFT
+614 
-626 SGSTG
+626 
-631 RPKGVAVSH
+631 
-640 GAIVNR
+640 
-646 LVWMQT
+646 
-652 EYGLTADDVVLQK
+652 
-665 TPATF
+665 
-670 DVSVWEFFWP
+670 
-680 LQIGAR
+680 
-686 LVVAKPDGHRDPAYL
+686 
-701 AEIIRTEGVTVTH
+701 
-714 FVPSMLAVFVADAA
+714 
-728 AARCESLR
+728 
-736 LVFASGEALPPKP
+736 
-749 AHRLREL
+749 
-756 TGATLHNLYGPT
+756 
-768 EAAVDVTF
+768 
-776 HEVVDTDTDTVP
+776 
-788 IGAPVFNT
+788 
-796 EVYVLDSRLRPVP
+796 
-809 VGVAGELYLAGT
+809 
-821 QLARGYVARPDL
+821 
-833 TADRFVANPFED
+833 
-845 DGQRMYRT
+845 
-853 GDLVA
+853 
-858 WTEHG
+858 
-863 ELEYLGRTDFQV
+863 
-875 KLRGLRIELGEIE
+875 GLRIELGEIE

-916 YVIPAPG
+916 YVIAATG
-923 RSVDIEDAR
+923 RTVDIEDAR
-932 EQLGENLPA
+932 EELGENLPA
-941 YMVPAVIVVLD
+941 YMVPAVIIVLD

-988 AATFAEVLGLER
+988 AATFADVLGLDR

-1014 LTATRVAARLSAA
+1014 LTATQVAARLSAG
-1027 LESDIGV
+1027 LDTDIGV
-1034 RELFESA
+1034 RELFESS
-1041 TVAALAARAETHS
+1041 TVAGLAARAETHS
-1054 GTDRRAALV
+1054 GAERRAPLV

-1117 LARHESLRTYYPEVS
+1117 LARHESLRSYYPVSDGAALDGTASSLSGPAVRGAVAS
-1132 GAAHQV
+1132 GAGYQV

-1151 IDTTAAELPRRLAD
+1151 IDTTAEELPQRLSD

-1174 AEVPF
+1174 TEVPF
-1179 RAALFELSPTEHV
+1179 RAALFEVSPTEHV

-1247 GDEDDAKSVISQQIS
+1247 GDEDDAKSVIAQQIS
-1262 FWAEQLRGLPEQL
+1262 FWGSNLRGLPEQL

-1292 THTFEIDADTH
+1292 THTFEIDAKTH
-1303 AALTE
+1303 AALSE

-1330 RLSGETDIAIG
+1330 RLSGENDIAIG

-1363 VLRTEVDGD
+1363 VLRTEVDSD
-1372 AGFTELLG
+1372 AGFTDLLG
-1380 EVRARDI
+1380 QVRASDI

-1419 LSFQNTGQTSLELPG
+1419 LAFQNTGQTSLELPG
-1434 LTVSGVDLAVDV
+1434 LTVSGVDLPIDV

-1458 PADSPSG
+1458 RPAGPESVADRAGAAKPGEAAG

-1477 DAATMDGFGARFAR
+1477 DAATMDRFGDRFAR
-1491 LLAELAADPT
+1491 LLAAIAANPN
-1501 RAVGDIALLDA
+1501 RAVGDIALLDS
-1512 AETALAVRG
+1512 AETALAVHG
-1521 WNDTAREL
+1521 WNDTARAL
-1529 PAAGTLVE
+1529 PGAGTLVD
-1537 EFGRQAAAT
+1537 EFARQTAAT
-1546 PDAVALVDPGTG
+1546 PDAVAMVDPATG
-1558 ATLTYA
+1558 ETLTYA

-1571 RLAHRLIEAGVGP
+1571 RLAHRLVEAGVGP
-1584 ETLVALG
+1584 ESLVALG

-1632 PVVVLTTG
+1632 PVVVLTTTRDG
-1640 REAFDAGELPT
+1640 FGLDDSAAATDSSVGGEPRTLVIDALD
-1651 LAIDTLEVAAYSDA
+1651 LSAYPAS

-1672 LAPLR
+1672 IAPLH

-1708 RWITGEYGIG
+1708 RWITGEYGID

-1763 DVIAAQRVTMTSFV
+1763 DVIAEQRVTMTSFV

-1783 FAGSVDPEGAALSS
+1783 FAGSIDRAAVESAALSS

-1802 IAGEAFTGD
+1802 IAGEAFTAD
-1811 AVAAF
+1811 TVEAF
-1816 RRVSDAA
+1816 RKVSDAA

-1838 HGPVADQ
+1838 HGPVTER
-1845 VDGAVPIGAPV
+1845 VDGAVPIGSPV
-1856 WNSAAYVLDS
+1856 WNSQAYVLDS

-1882 GAQLARGYF
+1882 GAQLARGYY
-1891 GRTDLTA
+1891 GRPDLTA
-1898 DRFVADPFG
+1898 DRFVADPFAASTAD
-1907 GAGDRMY
+1907 GATRGARMY
-1914 RTGDLVRRDADG
+1914 RTGDLVRRDENG

-1952 ALTAHETV
+1952 ALTAHNTV
-1960 SQAVVVVRSDARTGD
+1960 TQAVVVVRSDDRTGD

-1981 VAAAGATAEIDA
+1981 VPAAGETVDIGA
-1993 LRTHLAAQLP
+1993 LRAHLGAQLP

-2012 ALDEMPLSANG
+2012 VIDEMPLSANG
-2023 KLDRRALPDP
+2023 KLDRRALPEP

-2042 PSTPIEEIVATTF
+2042 PSTPIEEIVAATF

-2061 SGDRAVGLDDDFFDL
+2061 AGDRAVGLDDDFFDL

-2117 SHAGSGSRRELVA
+2117 VHAGSGSRRELVA
-2130 GPRPERIPLS
+2130 GARPSQIPLS

-2146 WFLNRFDSTTAVN
+2146 WFLNRFDSATGVN

-2166 LTGDLDV
+2166 LTGDLDI
-2173 EALRQAVA
+2173 EALRRAVA
-2181 DVVERHEVLRTVY
+2181 DVVDRHEVLRTVY
-2194 PETADGQ
+2194 PETAEGQ
-2201 GVQVVLPANQ
+2201 GVQVVLPAGQ
-2211 APISL
+2211 MPISL
-2216 TPITVDE
+2216 NPITVGEDE
-2223 GELHARIS
+2223 IHDRIS
-2231 AEVLTAFDVT
+2231 ELVLAGFDVT
-2241 AEVPVHAALFRIA
+2241 AEVPVRAELLRIA

-2320 LGAEDDS
+2320 LGSEADS
-2327 SSMIAQQVAYWSAHL
+2327 ASMIAQQVAYWSQNL
-2342 AGLPDQLDLPT
+2342 AGLPDQLDLPA
-2353 DRPRPAVASN
+2353 DRARPAVASN
-2363 RGGVHEFSIDPALTA
+2363 RGDVHEFSIDPTLAA

-2397 AFAALLGRLSGTD
+2397 AFAALLARLSGSD

-2438 LRSAIDPAQ
+2438 LRSTVDPAQ
-2447 PFAELL
+2447 PFADLL

-2489 VQVMLSFQNTGEASF
+2489 FQVMLSFQNTGEASF

-2524 LHLNLTDRYRAD
+2524 LHLNLADRQRAD
-2536 GSADGMAAEFA
+2536 GSADGMTAEFA
-2547 YATDMFEPATI
+2547 YATDMFDADTI

-2568 LTAVVAAPA
+2568 LTAVVAKP
-2577 TAIGEVDLLDQAE
+2577 TRAIGEVELLAPAE
-2590 RRRVLTDW
+2590 YRQVVTDW
-2598 NATAHPVDETATL
+2598 NATAHPVGEAATL

-2621 SPNAPALTFGG
+2621 SPNATALTFEG
-2632 TTLSYAEFTAQVNR
+2632 TSLSYAGFAAQVNR
-2646 LARHLIAQGVGP
+2646 LARHLIAKGVGP
-2658 DTMVALGMRRSLE
+2658 DTMVALGMRRSLD
-2671 LVVGMYAVSVAGGAY
+2671 LVIGMYAVSVAGGAY

-2696 RTHYVLETAAPVC
+2696 RTHYVLETASPVC

-2715 DGFDAG
+2715 DEFDAG
-2721 SATALNIESLD
+2721 STEALNIESLD
-2732 LAGYSAAPVTD
+2732 LSGYSTAPVTD
-2743 AERIA
+2743 DERIA
-2748 PLRPSNTA
+2748 PLRPDNTA

-2768 KGVAVSHGA
+2768 KGVAVGHGA

-2786 TEYGLT
+2786 QAYGLT
-2792 ADDVV
+2792 EADVV

-2816 QIGARL
+2816 HIGARL

-2833 AYLAEIIRTEGVT
+2833 AYLAEIIATEGIT

-2867 VALADGRANGS
+2867 VALADGVRISS

-2894 AQRLRALTGAA
+2894 AQRMRALTGAA

-2972 VARPDLTADR
+2972 VNRPDLTADR
-2982 FVADPFGADGAR
+2982 FVADPFGTDGVR
-2994 MYRTGDLVT
+2994 MYRTGDLVA

-3010 EYLGRTDFQVK
+3010 DYLGRTDFQVK

-3044 SVVVVRSEERLG
+3044 SVVVVRSDERLG
-3056 DQLVGYLIPAAGIT
+3056 DQLVGYLIPATRVRPAEPAST
-3070 IDLDAV
+3070 SVIDLDAV

-3082 ALPGYMVPTAFVIL
+3082 ALPAYMVPTAFVIL

-3115 VFEAKVFR
+3115 VFETKVFR
-3123 APSTPIEEIV
+3123 AASTPIEEIV

-3138 DVLGVTRVGAD
+3138 DVLGVARVGAD

-3174 TQLSVRDLFEAST
+3174 IQLSVRDLFEAST
-3187 VSALAATV
+3187 VSALAARA
-3195 ERNAGSGRTRPRLTA
+3195 EHNAGSGRTRPRLTA
-3210 GEPPA
+3210 GERPA
-3215 RIPLSP
+3215 VIPLSP

-3275 PASPDG
+3275 PGSPDG
-3281 PHQVILPIAQSRAE
+3281 PHQVILPISQSRAV
-3295 VHHIAV
+3295 VHRFAV
-3301 DEAELLG
+3301 TEAELLRT
-3308 AVIEFAMTT
+3308 VIEFAMTT
-3317 FDVTREVPLKVALFE
+3317 FDVTQEVPLKVALFE
-3332 LSETDRVLA
+3332 LNETDHVLA

-3367 RVQGEAPQ
+3367 RVQGETPQ

-3391 EVLGDEA
+3391 EVLGVET
-3398 DPASLA
+3398 DPESLA

-3411 TEALA
+3411 TEALG

-3437 GKAIRFEIDPARHAA
+3437 GHAIRFEIDPARHAA
-3452 LHELARANNAS
+3452 LHQLGRANNAS

-3513 TAIDPAA
+3513 TAVDPGA
-3520 SFADLLADVRER
+3520 SFADLLADVRNR

-3628 ATVQSFADRFLLVLD
+3628 STVQSFADRFLLVLD
-3643 AVAADASVPVGDID
+3643 AVAADATIPVGDID
-3657 LLTAPESERIVT
+3657 LLTTPESAQIVT
-3669 AWNDTAHAID
+3669 AWNDTAHAVD
-3679 TDATLVSLLD
+3679 TDATLASLLD

-3694 TPDAM
+3694 TPDAI

-3704 EAEGRRELSYADL
+3704 EPESEAATAGDESGSGTAEVVAARRVGRTVGGRRELTYAEL
-3717 DAEVNRLARHLIE
+3717 DAEVNRLARHLIS

-3743 RRSAELI
+3743 RRSAELV

-3773 RTDYILET
+3773 RTDYILAT
-3781 AAPAVVLTTANAEFS
+3781 AAPAVVLTTASAEFTTS
-3796 TAAAD
+3796 AAE
-3801 VVVLDELDLG
+3801 VVVLDELDLSD
-3811 AVSPAAI
+3811 VSDAAI
-3818 TERRGELLPANTA
+3818 TGRTSVPANTA

-3845 VAVPHG
+3845 VAVSHG

-3857 LWEAAEFGI
+3857 FWETAEFGI
-3866 GADDAVLLKTAATF
+3866 GADDALLLKTAATF

-3891 VTGARLVVATADGHR
+3891 VAGARLVVATADGHR

-3931 ALLTESGA
+3931 ALLTESGG

-3954 LPAST
+3954 LPAAT
-3959 AQRFRGANTAALFNL
+3959 AQRFRTANTAELFNL

-3988 VTDADQVSVS
+3988 VTDADKVSVS

-4041 DLTADRFVADPFSGA
+4041 DLTADRFVADPFAAAADGRGELGA
-4056 GERMYRTGDLVAW
+4056 RMYRTGDLVAW
-4069 NADGELDY
+4069 NANGELDY

-4129 ADAPDID
+4129 ADSAPAADAASTAAAGDDAQSRSATDRAELD
-4136 KMALRAALGAEL
+4136 KRALRAALAAEL

-4194 QLVAATFAEVLRL
+4194 QLVAATFAQVLRL
-4207 DQPRP
+4207 DDQPRS
-4212 AGPEAVA
+4212 AGPAAVA
-4219 QRDHAGPS
+4219 EPDQAGS
-4227 GAAASGTA
+4227 AGAARSGTA

-4277 STVSALAHRIEQ
+4277 STVAALAQRIEQ

-4322 FDTQSAAY
+4322 FDTESAAY

-4341 LDVAALR
+4341 LDVNALR
-4348 AAIIDLVSRHEILRT
+4348 AAVADLVTRHEILRT
-4363 VYPQTEAGA
+4363 IYPQTEAGA

-4384 ELLERTVAADEME
+4384 ELIERTVAADQVE
-4397 SAVAELMSTVFDVTV
+4397 SAVAELMSTMFDVTV
-4412 EVPLRIALFRAESTE
+4412 EVPLKVALFRVEN
-4427 AEPVAAE
+4427 AASDGDALE
-4434 FGPARVVTG
+4434 GPAWSRSATASGPAGSIAG
-4443 DFVLAMVVH
+4443 DFVLALVVH

-4474 RSAGQEPGWSPL
+4474 RSMGSEPGWAPL

-4497 RELLGS
+4497 RDLLGS
-4503 EDDPDSMAAKQV
+4503 EDDADSMAAKQV

-4548 DVQIDADTHRAL
+4548 DLQIDADTHRAL

-4597 MAGRGEAVLDD
+4597 MAGRGEAALDD

-4621 KVDGGEAFTELLAR
+4621 QVDSGEAFTELLAR

-4680 RATLELPGLR
+4680 RATLELPGLT

-4695 IDSQLSQFD
+4695 IATELSQFD

-4718 PEGISGIF
+4718 PEGISGLF

-4740 FVERF
+4740 FVARF
-4745 VRLLGAIVE
+4745 VRLLGAIVA
-4754 TPRTAVGDIDLL
+4754 TPRTAVGDIELL
-4766 APAERAQVL
+4766 APAERTQIL
-4775 TARNATAYTVETE
+4775 DARNATGSPVDTE

-4815 LSYAELDARVN
+4815 LTYAELDAKVN

-4840 ARVALALRRSVDL
+4840 SRVALAMRRSVDL

-4877 RTTYI
+4877 RTDYI
-4882 LETAAPVCVLTDADA
+4882 LETAAPVCVLTNA

-4911 LGLDDVSAAPIS
+4911 LDLESLSTAPIS
-4923 DAERTEPLRPAH
+4923 DDERTEPLRPEN

-4960 NQLQWKLVEF
+4960 NQLQWKLIEF

-4976 AVLLKTAATFDLS
+4976 AMLLKTAATFDLS
-4989 VWEFWSAAVC
+4989 VWEFWSAVVC

-5005 AAADGHRD
+5005 ASADGHRD
-5013 PAYLNELMSREW
+5013 PAYLNELMAREW

-5037 ALLASGMPDSLWRV
+5037 ALLASGMPDSLWRI

-5065 FRTAFPRTE
+5065 VRAEFSRTE

-5094 AADQGSVSI
+5094 AADQASVSI
-5103 GAPEWNSQVYVLDSR
+5103 GSPEWNSQVYVLDER
-5118 LHPVPDGV
+5118 LRPVPDGV

-5144 ADLTA
+5144 PDLTA

-5164 RTGDLVAWTDGELD
+5164 RTGDLVAWHNRELD

-5206 PEIAQAAVIAKSDP
+5206 PEIAQTAVLAKSDP
-5220 RTGDRLVAYLVGGD
+5220 RTGDRLVAYLVGSD
-5234 IDVAQVKSTLSEGL
+5234 IDVAQVKSTLAAGL

-5255 AFVVLD
+5255 AFVVMD

-5299 VFADVLGTDRVGAD
+5299 VFADVLGAERVGAD

-5368 RALVAGPRPER
+5368 RALVAGPRPEQ

-5391 LNQFDTSSAVNNI
+5391 LNQFDTESSVNNI
-5404 PVAVRLTGELDVEA
+5404 PVAVRLSGALDVEA

-5439 TDGTPHQVILPV
+5439 TDGTPHQVILSV

-5456 DLTPETVAPDQ
+5456 DLTPETVAPEQIRDK
-5467 VPDRIA
+5467 IA
-5473 ALISTGFD
+5473 EVISTGFD
-5481 VLDEVPLRAELMRVA
+5481 VISEVPLRAKLLRVVA
-5496 DGEFVLV
+5496 DATAGTADVAIAADGAAVTTDAKQAVPDSAEEFVLV

-5540 LPVQYADFSIWQRE
+5540 MPVQYADFSVWQRE
-5554 VLGAETDETSLI
+5554 VLGSETDETSLI
-5566 SQQADY
+5566 AQQADY

-5602 VLFPIDTE
+5602 VLFPIGGD

-5676 QVGAQLGFTEL
+5676 QVGGQLTFGEL
-5687 LAQAKEADL
+5687 LTQAKEADL

-5748 VDFDVDTAKFDLLL
+5748 VDFTVDTAKFDLLL
-5762 TVREAG
+5762 TVREAAA
-5768 EGDDAGAYAEFSYA
+5768 GDDAGAYAEFSYA
-5782 SDLFDQ
+5782 SALFDQ

-5804 VVADT
+5804 VVADA

-5817 LLDTVERAELL
+5817 LLDESERVELL

-5836 STSTLPELLAQAV
+5836 SVSTLPELLAQAV
-5849 AANPDGQ
+5849 AANPTG
-5856 ALVAP
+5856 AAIIAP
-5861 GEPVDVGLAR
+5861 GESAETDLVGSITTLSGDQVSPTGET
-5871 ALAAVGS
+5871 ALAAAGSVLSGAERGVGRS
-5878 DDQDALSTTAVS
+5878 
-5890 ALTYAELDA
+5890 LTYAELDA
-5899 ASSRLARV
+5899 ASSRLART
-5907 LIARGAAPETVVAIA
+5907 LIERGAAPETVVAIA
-5922 MQRSLDTTLAIWAVI
+5922 MQRSLDTTLAIWAVV
-5937 KSGAA
+5937 KTGAA

-5969 VSSEVDHLPA
+5969 VSAESDHLPA
-5979 PALGEWLVLDDA
+5979 PALGDWLTLDDTA
-5991 VLRAEIAQQSDA
+5991 IRAEIAAQSDA
-6003 PITDADRRGAVRTG
+6003 PITDTVRRGAVRPG

-6032 KGVVVS
+6032 KGVVVT
-6038 HTGVAN
+6038 HAGVPN
-6044 FAAAQVAQFGLGKD
+6044 FAAAQVAQFGLDKN

-6089 PVGVVGGEELAEI
+6089 PVGVVGGEELADI
-6102 IDGQQLTHVFL
+6102 ITGQQLTHVFL

-6146 WHSVGA
+6146 WHSAGT
-6152 DPARHRF
+6152 DPAHHRF

-6174 SDALLPGDTM
+6174 SDPLLPGDTM

-6216 GVALARGYHARH
+6216 GVPLARGYHARH

-6236 ADPYAD
+6236 ASPYAD

-6289 LTAHDDVEF
+6289 LTAHDDVEY
-6298 AATIGRTTDAGAT
+6298 AATIGRKTDAGAT
-6311 ILVSYVRATPG
+6311 ILVSYVRG
-6322 AAADPA
+6322 NVDPA

-6334 AQQLPAHM
+6334 AQHLPAHM

-6380 SEVEAIIAT
+6380 SEVEAVIAT

-6475 MRQILSGGSTYD
+6475 MRQILASGSTYD

-6495 RLPENITDEVLHATI
+6495 RLPENITAEVLHATI

-6517 DVLRSRVARV
+6517 DVLRSRVARTETPV
-6527 VAERPAGPESVA
+6527 STDAAADQSSAGN
-6539 ERDHAGPSG
+6539 G
-6548 AEQSDAGEW
+6548 W
-6557 VFEALAPGE
+6557 IFEALAPGE
-6566 VDVTALV
+6566 VDVTTLV
-6573 RRVEVPGEIGDEELS
+6573 RRVEVSGDIADDQLS

-6602 DPAGAAMVQFVWFA
+6602 DPANAAMVQFVWFT
-6616 FGENTD
+6616 FGEPAE

-6655 GQIAAGQQVALP
+6655 GQIAAGQQVTLP
-6667 ANGTSM
+6667 VNGTSM
-6673 RRWAHSLVEQAS
+6673 RRWAHSLVEQSAD
-6685 ERRAELPFWR
+6685 RRAELPFWR
-6695 EVSTTAD
+6695 EVSATAD
-6702 PRLGARAFDPKVDT
+6702 PQLGSRAFDPEVDT

-6727 SPEVTDAVLTAIPG
+6727 STEVTDAVLTAIPG

-6814 AFAGGAT
+6814 AFAGGAV
-6821 LGAVIKSVKEQML
+6821 LADVIKSVKEQML
-6834 AVPDKGIGYGMLK
+6834 AVPDKGIGFGMLK
-6847 YLTAEGAELPSVG
+6847 YLDGADLPSVG

-6866 LGRATAGEIPTELAE
+6866 LGRASAGEIPAELAE

-6915 GDEGPQL
+6915 GDDGPQL
-6922 GANIAFPTGLLTAE
+6922 GANIAFPKGLLTAD
-6936 QAREFADLFVA
+6936 QAQEFADLFVA

-6956 RRGDAGGFTPS
+6956 RRADAGGFTPS
-6967 DMPLVRVEQSDLELW
+6967 DMSLVRVGQSDLELW
-6982 ETNYPA
+6982 ERDYPA
-6988 MAEVWPLSP
+6988 LSEVWPLSP

-7006 MLSSATF
+7006 MISSATV

-7024 TGTLDVDRLRGAA
+7024 TGTLDTERLRGAA

-7073 VDLTDLPAEERL
+7073 VDLTDLPEDERM
-7085 PRMQQLLR
+7085 PRMRQLLLADR
-7093 ADQANQFDMATAPLI
+7093 ADQFDMATAPLI

-7113 KTEEEKA
+7113 TIGEGQA

-7125 VHHILLD
+7125 VHHILVD

-7166 SWLSG
+7166 SFLSG
-7171 WDREQS
+7171 WDREVS
-7177 LRAWS
+7177 LQVWAEV
-7182 DALAGV
+7182 LAGV

-7196 APRGE
+7196 APRTE
-7201 ERYELDKIIVEIDS
+7201 ERYELDKVIVEIDN
-7215 DRTRSLSKHAGELG
+7215 DRTRALGKFAGELG

-7237 TAWGIVIGRLTG
+7237 TAWGIVVGRLTG

-7273 GLFINTLPVRIQI
+7273 GLFINTLPVRIRI
-7286 DDRISAEEL
+7286 DDRMTAEKL
-7295 TKRVQS
+7295 TQRVQS

-7313 LSDIQRVAGAGSQ
+7313 LSDIQRVAGMGSQ
-7326 FDTLLVFESYPM
+7326 FDTLVVFESYPM

-7387 FTADEIRTLSQRL
+7387 FTADDVRTLSQRL

-7422 AGERAR
+7422 AGERAQ
-7428 LLAESGVTA
+7428 LLADSGVTA
-7437 AVSAPVAASG
+7437 AVSAPAASG

-7454 KVLGEVVEADPQAPA
+7454 KVLAEVVEADPQAPA
-7469 LLRGDSEIAYSA
+7469 LLRGDGEIAYSA

-7510 GVDSVLAAW
+7510 SVDSVLAAW
-7519 AVQKAGAAVLFAG
+7519 AVHKAGAAVLFAG
-7532 ALTGVE
+7532 ELSGVDL
-7538 IAAAGASFGISD
+7538 AAAGAAYGIS
-7550 APVAGVAGEWLVLA
+7550 ATAVAGVAGQWFVLA
-7564 DVEAEIAAA
+7564 DVEDEIAAA
-7573 AAHPVSYADRT
+7573 AAHPVSYADRV
-7584 RPLSEDHPAFVAV
+7584 RPLSEDHPAFVQVA
-7597 TGGETA
+7597 GET
-7603 TLTQSAAVALAKRLR
+7603 TTVIGQSAAVALAERLR
-7618 TTHGVDYE
+7618 DEHGIDYE
-7626 STTYT
+7626 CTTYT
-7631 THASGPAAIQEF
+7631 THASGAAAIQEF
-7643 LVAATAGA
+7643 LVSSTAGA
-7651 LSVLPDGSVEDDLA
+7651 LSVLPDGSVDDDLA

-7673 VVPGDATDA
+7673 VAPGESTDA